1 MIGASKK
8 LYNYFN
14 QNIREEGQE
23 IEIKIT
29 KGEKSYTITDDDLVA
44 SSVKITKKSVSGASF
59 DIGECYVDS
68 ATFTI
73 NKNINN
79 YKSLTGA
86 KVTIR
91 IKVNNTDLNLSE
103 SVLLG
108 TFRILQDGIKRTNT
122 LLQVTADSYISK
134 FDKSRKRATFT
145 GDLYDLVKDS
155 CSKCKVTFG
164 MTENEFR
171 ALSQNVAK
179 TYEIKKDS
187 SLKTHRDVIMY
198 VAQLIGG
205 FATTTPSGALI
216 FKNYTSNNDVC
227 NVNDNVIVNYSIG
240 DEVYN
245 LSGLGMSV
253 KENDV
258 YLYREG
264 EDDDSPYFL
273 NLDTNPIME
282 NCTDA
287 EITSI
292 VDNIWSK
299 LIDLNLNNF
308 SFEFN
313 GNPFIEVGDIISIP
327 ERSLETYVASCEWTY
342 HGKEKISCVSVDKNK
357 RTETQREKQ
366 NENKPSNDSKDN
378 RVDDLIKNTTTKTRK
393 VRKTVTGTV
402 KGTFGDSSI
411 YSPTIVYG
419 LNDLGENN
427 AREYNYSNKTNYT
440 YSPDYITVGYIETED
455 NKSYFKK
462 LLTLEPAVGTVSLFN
477 SGIIISGTDMKNIIQ
492 SIGFDKKNVRLE
504 LDLSSEYFDIYNF
517 FYNQDS
523 KSKGKDKPPAL
534 TSGTTLPWEEDKYA
548 TYQRQN
554 TTSLNLDENYLHN
567 IINSKGSCKVNLN
580 YNKNILFS
588 GYREPSDNW
597 SGNYSI
603 KCDTLD
609 VSRIKISAYDGTAA
623 NYYYDENSRKVV
635 FEQCQYFYDSGYDC
649 VIRTENYEL
658 QKMRQD
664 ILISGYGTY
673 TEFNNTKVID
683 GEQERFLTFLSDITL
698 EGNTYIYTENPAY
711 TAMKEKEKELLE
723 IEKTGINIP
732 YKLTYETEESYTTT
746 IEGTSNKINENT
758 DKTDENADEIEKLK
772 TKVKKNTVNIDKLK
786 QQVTSSRNKIGIMS
800 NDLGIVKTNIADLD
814 KRVKKLEGSG
824 GSSSGGMTDEQK
836 KQLEQNT
843 KDISTLKTNV
853 SNNTRNIST
862 NTTNITNLTTRV
874 TNLENSGGSGGSGS
888 GITEAERQQIQT
900 NKTDIANNTKN
911 ISTNTTNITNLT
923 TRVSN
928 LENSGGS
935 GSGITEAERQQI
947 QTNKE
952 DITNLK
958 TRVTN
963 LENSGGSGGS
973 DITEAERQQI
983 QTNKQNIENL
993 TMTVNRHT
1001 TSIEDIL
1008 RRLTQL
1014 EQGGGG
1020 DTGDALKFIKLELI
1034 FKDSDNTNSYV
1045 KNDYDF
1051 TKYFINGSYYF
1062 SDDGFTYYRLKAT
1075 LNKTGT
1081 KQTFRNTYRTDGTQ
1095 YYIIGQADTTDLES
1109 RTVRFTSTGKEY
1121 LDCISKLNEQQI
1133 ISPQINVIKYNKV
1146 SATSNTR
1153 NWKNETT
1160 GNTVYTEGGA
1170 HIGDIISVPL
1180 TVKYGFKALSINNKP
1195 EELNKYWYAITTSN
1209 SNKKGVITN
1218 WTELNAEP
1226 NVATNITFTYDES
1239 LANKYVYVHITDGQF
1254 TVYADYLYIKKLT

>member
-1 MIGASKK
+1 MIGASEG

-29 KGEKSYTITDDDLVA
+29 KGAKSYTITDDDLVA
-44 SSVKITKKSVSGASF
+44 SSVRITKKSVSGASF

-91 IKVNNTDLNLSE
+91 IKVNNTDLSISE
-103 SVLLG
+103 NVLLG

-145 GDLYDLVKDS
+145 GDLYDLVMDS
-155 CSKCKVTFG
+155 CNKCKVTFG
-164 MTENEFR
+164 MTEYAFR
-171 ALSQNVAK
+171 ALSPNVAK

-198 VAQLIGG
+198 VSQLIGG

-253 KENDV
+253 KEKDV
-258 YLYREG
+258 YLYRAG

-282 NCTDA
+282 NCTDD

-313 GNPFIEVGDIISIP
+313 GNPLIEVGDIISIP

-357 RTETQREKQ
+357 RIETQREKQ
-366 NENKPSNDSKDN
+366 NENKPSNASKDD

-393 VRKTVTGTV
+393 VKKTVTGTV
-402 KGTFGDSSI
+402 KCTFGDI
-411 YSPTIVYG
+411 SPTKEYG
-419 LNDLGENN
+419 LNELGELNN
-427 AREYNYSNKTNYT
+427 REYNNSNKTNYT
-440 YSPDYITVGYIETED
+440 YSPDYITVGYIERED

-462 LLTLEPAVGTVSLFN
+462 YLTLEPAVGTVSLFN
-477 SGIIISGTDMKNIIQ
+477 SRINISGTDMKNIIQ
-492 SIGFDKKNVRLE
+492 SIGFNNTNKNVRLE
-504 LDLSSEYFDIYNF
+504 LDLSDECFDIYNF

-523 KSKGKDKPPAL
+523 RSTKAKPPAL
-534 TSGTTLPWEEDKYA
+534 TSGTTLPHTDDKSS
-548 TYQRQN
+548 TYQIQN

-567 IINSKGSCKVNLN
+567 VINSKGSCKVILN

-588 GYREPSDNW
+588 GYRLPSDNW

-609 VSRIKISAYDGTAA
+609 VSTIEVSAYGDNTK
-623 NYYYDENSRKVV
+623 NYYYDENSRKAI
-635 FEQCQYFYDSGYDC
+635 FELGEAFYDSDYNC
-649 VIRTENYEL
+649 TIETKENPYML

-673 TEFNNTKVID
+673 KDHNNNTTVID
-683 GEQERFLTFLSDITL
+683 GEQARYLTFLSDITL
-698 EGNTYIYTENPAY
+698 DGNSFVYTENPAY
-711 TAMKEKEKELLE
+711 TAMHEKEKELAE
-723 IEKTGINIP
+723 IVKTGVNIP

-746 IEGTSNKINENT
+746 IEGTSNKINDNS
-758 DKTDENADEIEKLK
+758 DKIDENADEIEKLK
-772 TKVKKNTVNIDKLK
+772 TRVKKNTASIDKLK

-814 KRVKKLEGSG
+814 KRVKNLEGSG
-824 GSSSGGMTDEQK
+824 GSSSGGMTDAQK

-843 KDISTLKTNV
+843 KEISNLKTTV
-853 SNNTRNIST
+853 SNNTKNIST
-862 NTTNITNLTTRV
+862 NTTNITRLTTRITNLENSGGSGGSSSGITEAERQQIQTNKTDIANLTTRV

-900 NKTDIANNTKN
+900 NKTN
-911 ISTNTTNITNLT
+911 IDNLT
-923 TRVSN
+923 
-928 LENSGGS
+928 L
-935 GSGITEAERQQI
+935 
-947 QTNKE
+947 
-952 DITNLK
+952 
-958 TRVTN
+958 
-963 LENSGGSGGS
+963 
-973 DITEAERQQI
+973 
-983 QTNKQNIENL
+983 
-993 TMTVNRHT
+993 TVNGHT

-1008 RRLTQL
+1008 RRLAVL
-1014 EQGGGG
+1014 EQGGSEGG
-1020 DTGDALKFIKLELI
+1020 GETGDI
-1034 FKDSDNTNSYV
+1034 FKFKSLNLNLASDNN
-1045 KNDYDF
+1045 F
-1051 TKYFINGSYYF
+1051 TFPSFNLNNYYF
-1062 SDDGFTYYRLKAT
+1062 NNTYYLSDYVSRYFKMTVELTKP
-1075 LNKTGT
+1075 NT
-1081 KQTFRNTYRTDGTQ
+1081 KQTFRQFYRTDGSQ
-1095 YYIIGQADTTDLES
+1095 YYIIGTADTESLES
-1109 RTVRFTSTGKEY
+1109 NGNIQFNSSNKYSY
-1121 LDCISKLNEQQI
+1121 LDCISKYEEQQI
-1133 ISPQINVIKYNKV
+1133 ISQPIKIYNYRHLAV
-1146 SATSNTR
+1146 TQSRNTWL
-1153 NWKNETT
+1153 NTTT
-1160 GNTVYTEGGA
+1160 GNLVKTDGGA
-1170 HIGDIISVPL
+1170 HIGDTISIPI
-1180 TVKYGFKALSINNKP
+1180 TYKYGFKAVNAENKP
-1195 EELNKYWYAITTSN
+1195 DKVNKYYYMINTTG
-1209 SNKKGVITN
+1209 NKESGNIVD
-1218 WTELNAEP
+1218 WTEINVEP
-1226 NVATNITFTYDES
+1226 NVSTNINFTYNVTGDGARFYLFVS
-1239 LANKYVYVHITDGQF
+1239 DGQF
-1254 TVYADYLYIKKLT
+1254 TFQAEDYYITKLT

>member
-1 MIGASKK
+1 MIGASEG

-29 KGEKSYTITDDDLVA
+29 KGEKVYTITDDDLVA

-103 SVLLG
+103 TVLLG

-145 GDLYDLVKDS
+145 GDLYDLVMDS
-155 CSKCKVTFG
+155 CNKCKVTFG

-205 FATTTPSGALI
+205 FATTMPAGALI

-227 NVNDNVIVNYSIG
+227 NINDNVIVNYSIG

-366 NENKPSNDSKDN
+366 NENKPSKDSKDN

-411 YSPTIVYG
+411 NSPTIVYG
-419 LNDLGENN
+419 LNDLGKNN
-427 AREYNYSNKTNYT
+427 AREYNGSNKTNYT

-462 LLTLEPAVGTVSLFN
+462 LLTLEPAIGTVSLFN

-492 SIGFDKKNVRLE
+492 SIGLDKKNVRLE

-523 KSKGKDKPPAL
+523 KSTGKAKPPAL

-548 TYQRQN
+548 TYKRQN

-567 IINSKGSCKVNLN
+567 VINSKGSCKVNLN

-609 VSRIKISAYDGTAA
+609 VSRIKISAYVGTAA

-635 FEQCQYFYDSGYDC
+635 FEQCQYFYDSDYDC
-649 VIRTENYEL
+649 TIKTENYGL

-673 TEFNNTKVID
+673 TEFNNTKVIN

-698 EGNTYIYTENPAY
+698 EGNSFVYTENPAY
-711 TAMKEKEKELLE
+711 TAIKEKEKELLE

-786 QQVTSSRNKIGIMS
+786 QQITSSRNKIGIMS

-814 KRVKKLEGSG
+814 KRVKNLEGSG
-824 GSSSGGMTDEQK
+824 GSGGEGMTDEQK

-862 NTTNITNLTTRV
+862 NTTNINNLTTRV
-874 TNLENSGGSGGSGS
+874 TNLENSGG
-888 GITEAERQQIQT
+888 
-900 NKTDIANNTKN
+900 
-911 ISTNTTNITNLT
+911 
-923 TRVSN
+923 
-928 LENSGGS
+928 SGGS

-973 DITEAERQQI
+973 GGSGSEITEAERQQI
-983 QTNKQNIENL
+983 QTNKTNIDNL
-993 TMTVNRHT
+993 TLTVNGHT
-1001 TSIEDIL
+1001 ESIEDIL

-1034 FKDSDNTNSYV
+1034 FKDRDNTKSYV

-1062 SDDGFTYYRLKAT
+1062 SNDGYTNYRLKAT
-1075 LNKTGT
+1075 LNKMGT
-1081 KQTFRNTYRTDGTQ
+1081 KQTFRNTFRTDGTQ
-1095 YYIIGQADTTDLES
+1095 YNMIGKADTTDLES
-1109 RTVRFTSTGKEY
+1109 ATVRFTSTGTEY
-1121 LDCISKLNEQQI
+1121 LDCISKLDDQQI
-1133 ISPQINVIKYNKV
+1133 ISQQIKVILYNKV
-1146 SATSNTR
+1146 SASTNTSKWSNV
-1153 NWKNETT
+1153 TT
-1160 GNTVYTEGGA
+1160 GNTIKTDGGA
-1170 HIGDIISVPL
+1170 HIGDTLRIPI
-1180 TVKYGFKALSINNKP
+1180 TVKNGFKALSINNKP

-1209 SNKKGVITN
+1209 AHKKGDITN

-1226 NVATNITFTYDES
+1226 NVETNITFTYDES
-1239 LANKYVYVHITDGQF
+1239 LANKYVYVNITDGQY
-1254 TVYADYLYIKKLT
+1254 TIYADYLYIKKLT

>member
-1 MIGASKK
+1 MIGASEK

-29 KGEKSYTITDDDLVA
+29 KGEKVYTITDDDLVA

-145 GDLYDLVKDS
+145 GDLYDLVMDS
-155 CSKCKVTFG
+155 CNKCKVTFG

-357 RTETQREKQ
+357 RTETQIEKQ

-378 RVDDLIKNTTTKTRK
+378 RVDDLIKNTTTKKRK
-393 VRKTVTGTV
+393 VKKVLHTTLNLENRSVSFGSFEDNITGRLGGVYFEKIKNIDDYDDYLVFSPSVIV
-402 KGTFGDSSI
+402 KNPNITSDSAFYKDTKGIKAEDIIKITIDISKLKRYVVSGLISQKNRVSEIYDDEGNLILSHPKYCNIPTIPNSATLLDSSDIKQQWNNIDLLKNSI
-411 YSPTIVYG
+411 YELDYNGDIGTEYPDISNLYG
-419 LNDLGENN
+419 
-427 AREYNYSNKTNYT
+427 YS
-440 YSPDYITVGYIETED
+440 TV
-455 NKSYFKK
+455 
-462 LLTLEPAVGTVSLFN
+462 
-477 SGIIISGTDMKNIIQ
+477 ISGN
-492 SIGFDKKNVRLE
+492 N
-504 LDLSSEYFDIYNF
+504 N
-517 FYNQDS
+517 
-523 KSKGKDKPPAL
+523 
-534 TSGTTLPWEEDKYA
+534 
-548 TYQRQN
+548 
-554 TTSLNLDENYLHN
+554 
-567 IINSKGSCKVNLN
+567 
-580 YNKNILFS
+580 
-588 GYREPSDNW
+588 
-597 SGNYSI
+597 
-603 KCDTLD
+603 
-609 VSRIKISAYDGTAA
+609 
-623 NYYYDENSRKVV
+623 
-635 FEQCQYFYDSGYDC
+635 
-649 VIRTENYEL
+649 IRTEVKKE
-658 QKMRQD
+658 
-664 ILISGYGTY
+664 LISLQYKTDALLVDNSSNTDKYLDINNGHTIEITSKYINDLYSYDSINDNINLNIYLPEILNIYYPNLVNKSMQALETTTRVADGIYDYDYSSTIDISKQNDAYANIYGSNF
-673 TEFNNTKVID
+673 TEDDSFNTI
-683 GEQERFLTFLSDITL
+683 I
-698 EGNTYIYTENPAY
+698 A
-711 TAMKEKEKELLE
+711 EKIKELNKIKSLPVTVE
-723 IEKTGINIP
+723 YIK
-732 YKLTYETEESYTTT
+732 EESYTTT
-746 IEGTSNKINENT
+746 IEGTSDKINENAEKA
-758 DKTDENADEIEKLK
+758 DKNEDEIEKLK
-772 TKVKKNTVNIDKLK
+772 TKVKKNTARINKLN
-786 QQVTSSRNKIGIMS
+786 QQVKSVTNKVGTMS
-800 NDLGIVKTNIADLD
+800 NSLGSAKTDIAKLD
-814 KRVKKLEGSG
+814 IRVTKLENSG
-824 GSSSGGMTDEQK
+824 GSSGGMTDEQK

-843 KDISTLKTNV
+843 KDISNIKTSV
-853 SNNTRNIST
+853 S
-862 NTTNITNLTTRV
+862 
-874 TNLENSGGSGGSGS
+874 
-888 GITEAERQQIQT
+888 
-900 NKTDIANNTKN
+900 NNTKN
-911 ISTNTTNITNLT
+911 ISTNTTNITSLT
-923 TRVSN
+923 TRITN
-928 LENSGGS
+928 LENSGGSGGS

-963 LENSGGSGGS
+963 LENSGGSGSSGGS

-993 TMTVNRHT
+993 TMTVNGHT
-1001 TSIEDIL
+1001 TRIEDIL

-1020 DTGDALKFIKLELI
+1020 DTGDAFKFIKLELI
-1034 FKDSDNTNSYV
+1034 FKDSDNTSSYV

-1062 SDDGFTYYRLKAT
+1062 SNDGFTYYRLKAT

-1081 KQTFRNTYRTDGTQ
+1081 KQTFRNTFRTDGTQ
-1095 YYIIGQADTTDLES
+1095 YYIIGQSDTTDLES
-1109 RTVRFTSTGKEY
+1109 RTVRFTGTGKEY

-1133 ISPQINVIKYNKV
+1133 ISQQIKVIQYNKV
-1146 SATSNTR
+1146 SATSNSR

-1180 TVKYGFKALSINNKP
+1180 TVKNGFKALSINNKP

-1209 SNKKGVITN
+1209 AHKKGDITN
-1218 WTELNAEP
+1218 WTELDAEP

-1239 LANKYVYVHITDGQF
+1239 LANKYVYVFITDGQYSE
-1254 TVYADYLYIKKLT
+1254 YADYLYIKKLT

>member
-1 MIGASKK
+1 MIGASEK

-29 KGEKSYTITDDDLVA
+29 KGEKVYTITDDDLVA

-145 GDLYDLVKDS
+145 GDLYDLVMDS
-155 CSKCKVTFG
+155 CNKCKVTFG

-205 FATTTPSGALI
+205 FATTMPAGALI

-253 KENDV
+253 KEKDV
-258 YLYREG
+258 YLYRDG

-411 YSPTIVYG
+411 NSPTIVYE

-427 AREYNYSNKTNYT
+427 AREYNASNKTNYT
-440 YSPDYITVGYIETED
+440 YSQDYITVGYIETED

-523 KSKGKDKPPAL
+523 KRTGKAKPPAL
-534 TSGTTLPWEEDKYA
+534 TSVTTLPWEEDKYA
-548 TYQRQN
+548 TYKRQN

-609 VSRIKISAYDGTAA
+609 VSRIKISAYAGTAA
-623 NYYYDENSRKVV
+623 NYYYDENSRKIV
-635 FEQCQYFYDSGYDC
+635 FEQCQYFYDSDYDC
-649 VIRTENYEL
+649 TIKTENYGL
-658 QKMRQD
+658 QKMKQD

-673 TEFNNTKVID
+673 TEFNNTKVIN

-698 EGNTYIYTENPAY
+698 DGNTYVYTENPAY
-711 TAMKEKEKELLE
+711 TAMKEKEKELIE

-772 TKVKKNTVNIDKLK
+772 TNVKKNTVNIDKLK

-824 GSSSGGMTDEQK
+824 GSSGEGMTDAQK

-843 KDISTLKTNV
+843 KDISNLKTSV

-874 TNLENSGGSGGSGS
+874 TNLENSGGSGGSSS
-888 GITEAERQQIQT
+888 GITEVERQQIQT
-900 NKTDIANNTKN
+900 NKTDIA
-911 ISTNTTNITNLT
+911 
-923 TRVSN
+923 
-928 LENSGGS
+928 
-935 GSGITEAERQQI
+935 
-947 QTNKE
+947 
-952 DITNLK
+952 NLK

-973 DITEAERQQI
+973 GGSSGSGITEAERQQI
-983 QTNKQNIENL
+983 QTNKTNIENL
-993 TMTVNRHT
+993 TLTVNGHT
-1001 TSIEDIL
+1001 ESIEDIL

-1020 DTGDALKFIKLELI
+1020 DTGEAFKFIKLELI

-1062 SDDGFTYYRLKAT
+1062 SNDGFTYYRLKAT

-1081 KQTFRNTYRTDGTQ
+1081 KQTFRSTYRTDGTQ
-1095 YYIIGQADTTDLES
+1095 YYMIGKADTTDLES
-1109 RTVRFTSTGKEY
+1109 ATVRFTGTGTEY
-1121 LDCISKLNEQQI
+1121 LDCISKLDDQQI
-1133 ISPQINVIKYNKV
+1133 ISQQINVIHYNKM
-1146 SATSNTR
+1146 SASTNTSKWSNV
-1153 NWKNETT
+1153 TT
-1160 GNTVYTEGGA
+1160 GNTINTDGGA
-1170 HIGDIISVPL
+1170 HIGDTLRIPI
-1180 TVKYGFKALSINNKP
+1180 TVKNGFKALSINNKP
-1195 EELNKYWYAITTSN
+1195 EEINKYWYAVTTISLP
-1209 SNKKGVITN
+1209 KKGYITN

-1226 NVATNITFTYDES
+1226 NVETNITFTYDES
-1239 LANKYVYVHITDGQF
+1239 LANKKVYVHITDGQF
-1254 TVYADYLYIKKLT
+1254 TTYAGYLYIKKLT

>member
-1 MIGASKK
+1 MIGASEK

-29 KGEKSYTITDDDLVA
+29 KGEKVYTITDDDLVA

-103 SVLLG
+103 NVLLG

-145 GDLYDLVKDS
+145 GDLYDLVIDS
-155 CSKCKVTFG
+155 CNKCKVTFG

-171 ALSQNVAK
+171 ALSSNVAK

-205 FATTTPSGALI
+205 FATTTTSGALI

-292 VDNIWSK
+292 VDNIWSR

-313 GNPFIEVGDIISIP
+313 GNPLIEVGDIISIP

-357 RTETQREKQ
+357 RIETQREKQ
-366 NENKPSNDSKDN
+366 NENKKSNDSKDN

-393 VRKTVTGTV
+393 VKKVLHTTLNLENSSVYFGSFEDNITCHLGGVYFEKIENIDDYDDYLVFSPSVIGRKATIDTIDSAFYKDT
-402 KGTFGDSSI
+402 KGIKSEDIIKITIDISKLKRYVVSGLISQKNRVAEIYDDEGNLILSHPKYCNIPTIPNSATAVNSQGIKQQWNNIDLLKNSI
-411 YSPTIVYG
+411 YELDYNGDIGTEYPDISNLYG
-419 LNDLGENN
+419 YSTVISGNNN
-427 AREYNYSNKTNYT
+427 ARTEVKRELISLQYKTDALLVDNSSNTDKYLDITNGNNIEITSKYINDLYSYDSINDNIALNIYLPAILNIYYPNLVNKSMQALETT
-440 YSPDYITVGYIETED
+440 TYIEDGIYDYSSTSSTIDISKQNNAYAYIYGSNFTED
-455 NKSYFKK
+455 D
-462 LLTLEPAVGTVSLFN
+462 TFN
-477 SGIIISGTDMKNIIQ
+477 NIIS
-492 SIGFDKKNVRLE
+492 E
-504 LDLSSEYFDIYNF
+504 
-517 FYNQDS
+517 
-523 KSKGKDKPPAL
+523 
-534 TSGTTLPWEEDKYA
+534 
-548 TYQRQN
+548 
-554 TTSLNLDENYLHN
+554 
-567 IINSKGSCKVNLN
+567 
-580 YNKNILFS
+580 
-588 GYREPSDNW
+588 
-597 SGNYSI
+597 
-603 KCDTLD
+603 
-609 VSRIKISAYDGTAA
+609 KI
-623 NYYYDENSRKVV
+623 
-635 FEQCQYFYDSGYDC
+635 
-649 VIRTENYEL
+649 
-658 QKMRQD
+658 
-664 ILISGYGTY
+664 
-673 TEFNNTKVID
+673 
-683 GEQERFLTFLSDITL
+683 
-698 EGNTYIYTENPAY
+698 
-711 TAMKEKEKELLE
+711 KELNKIKSLPVTVE
-723 IEKTGINIP
+723 YIK
-732 YKLTYETEESYTTT
+732 EERYTTT
-746 IEGTSNKINENT
+746 IDGTSDKINENAEKT
-758 DKTDENADEIEKLK
+758 DKNEDEIEQLK
-772 TKVKKNTVNIDKLK
+772 TKVNKNTANINKLK
-786 QQVTSSRNKIGIMS
+786 QQVKSVTNKVGTMS
-800 NDLGIVKTNIADLD
+800 NSLGYAKTDIAKIDI
-814 KRVKKLEGSG
+814 RVTKLENSD
-824 GSSSGGMTDEQK
+824 GSSGGGMTDAQK

-900 NKTDIANNTKN
+900 NK
-911 ISTNTTNITNLT
+911 
-923 TRVSN
+923 
-928 LENSGGS
+928 
-935 GSGITEAERQQI
+935 
-947 QTNKE
+947 E

-973 DITEAERQQI
+973 GGSSGSEITETERQQI
-983 QTNKQNIENL
+983 QTNKTNIENL
-993 TMTVNRHT
+993 TLTVNGHT
-1001 TSIEDIL
+1001 ESIEDIL

-1020 DTGDALKFIKLELI
+1020 DTGDAFKFIKLELI

-1062 SDDGFTYYRLKAT
+1062 SSDGYTYYRLKAT

-1081 KQTFRNTYRTDGTQ
+1081 KQTFRNFYRTDGTQ
-1095 YYIIGQADTTDLES
+1095 YYMIGKSDTTDLES
-1109 RTVRFTSTGKEY
+1109 ATVRFTSTGTEY
-1121 LDCISKLNEQQI
+1121 LDCISKLDDQQI
-1133 ISPQINVIKYNKV
+1133 ISPQINVIRYNKV
-1146 SATSNTR
+1146 SATSNNR

-1160 GNTVYTEGGA
+1160 GNTVYTDGGA

-1180 TVKYGFKALSINNKP
+1180 TVKDGFKALSINNKP
-1195 EELNKYWYAITTSN
+1195 EELNKYWYAITTIS
-1209 SNKKGVITN
+1209 SPKKGYITN
-1218 WTELNAEP
+1218 WTELDAEP
-1226 NVATNITFTYDES
+1226 NVETNITFTYDES
-1239 LANKYVYVHITDGQF
+1239 LANKKVYVHITDGQY
-1254 TVYADYLYIKKLT
+1254 TTYANYLYIKKLT

>member
-1 MIGASKK
+1 MIGASEG

-29 KGEKSYTITDDDLVA
+29 KGAKSYTITDDDLVV
-44 SSVKITKKSVSGASF
+44 SSVKIIKKSVSGASF

-91 IKVNNTDLNLSE
+91 IKVNNTDLNLSDN
-103 SVLLG
+103 VLLG

-145 GDLYDLVKDS
+145 GDLYDLVNDS
-155 CSKCKVTFG
+155 CNKCKVTFG
-164 MTENEFR
+164 MTEYEFR
-171 ALSQNVAK
+171 ALSPNVAK

-198 VAQLIGG
+198 VSQLIGG

-253 KENDV
+253 KEKDV

-282 NCTDA
+282 NCTDD

-313 GNPFIEVGDIISIP
+313 GNPLIEVGDIISIP

-357 RTETQREKQ
+357 RIETQREKQ
-366 NENKPSNDSKDN
+366 NENKPSNTSKDD
-378 RVDDLIKNTTTKTRK
+378 RVDELIKNTTTKTRK
-393 VRKTVTGTV
+393 VKKTVTGTV
-402 KGTFGDSSI
+402 KCTFGDI
-411 YSPTIVYG
+411 SPTKEYG
-419 LNDLGENN
+419 LNELGELNN
-427 AREYNYSNKTNYT
+427 REYNNSNKTNYT
-440 YSPDYITVGYIETED
+440 YSPDYITVGYIERED

-462 LLTLEPAVGTVSLFN
+462 FLTLEPGLGTVSLFN
-477 SGIIISGTDMKNIIQ
+477 SRINISGTDMKNIIQ
-492 SIGFDKKNVRLE
+492 SIGFNNTNKNVRLE
-504 LDLSSEYFDIYNF
+504 LDLSDECFDIYNF

-523 KSKGKDKPPAL
+523 RSTKAKPPAL
-534 TSGTTLPWEEDKYA
+534 TSGTTLPHIDDKSA
-548 TYQRQN
+548 TYQIQN

-567 IINSKGSCKVNLN
+567 VINSKGSCKVNLN

-588 GYREPSDNW
+588 GYRLPSDNW

-609 VSRIKISAYDGTAA
+609 VSTIEVSAYGDDTK
-623 NYYYDENSRKVV
+623 NYYYDENSRKAI
-635 FEQCQYFYDSGYDC
+635 FELGEAYYDSRYNC
-649 VIRTENYEL
+649 TIETKENPYML

-673 TEFNNTKVID
+673 KDNRNNTTVID
-683 GEQERFLTFLSDITL
+683 GEQERYLTFLSDITL
-698 EGNTYIYTENPAY
+698 DGNSFVYTENPAY
-711 TAMKEKEKELLE
+711 TAMKEKEKELAE
-723 IEKTGINIP
+723 IVKTGINIP

-746 IEGTSNKINENT
+746 IEGTSNKINDNS
-758 DKTDENADEIEKLK
+758 DKIDENADEIEKLK
-772 TKVKKNTVNIDKLK
+772 TRVKKNTASIDKLK

-800 NDLGIVKTNIADLD
+800 NDLGIVKTNIASLD
-814 KRVKKLEGSG
+814 KRVKNLESSG
-824 GSSSGGMTDEQK
+824 GSSGGGMTDAQK

-843 KDISTLKTNV
+843 KEISTLKTNV
-853 SNNTRNIST
+853 ANNTKNIST
-862 NTTNITNLTTRV
+862 NTTNITRLTTRV
-874 TNLENSGGSGGSGS
+874 TNLENSGGSGGSSS

-900 NKTDIANNTKN
+900 NKTDIAN
-911 ISTNTTNITNLT
+911 LT
-923 TRVSN
+923 
-928 LENSGGS
+928 
-935 GSGITEAERQQI
+935 
-947 QTNKE
+947 
-952 DITNLK
+952 

-973 DITEAERQQI
+973 GGSGSGITEAEKQQI
-983 QTNKQNIENL
+983 QTNKQNIESL
-993 TMTVNRHT
+993 TLTVNGHT

-1008 RRLTQL
+1008 RRLAVL
-1014 EQGGGG
+1014 EQGGSEGG
-1020 DTGDALKFIKLELI
+1020 GETGDI
-1034 FKDSDNTNSYV
+1034 FKFKSLNLNLASDN
-1045 KNDYDF
+1045 DF
-1051 TKYFINGSYYF
+1051 TFPSFNLNNYYF
-1062 SDDGFTYYRLKAT
+1062 NNTYYLSNYVSRYFKMTVELTKP
-1075 LNKTGT
+1075 NT
-1081 KQTFRNTYRTDGTQ
+1081 KQTFREFYKTDGSQ
-1095 YYIIGQADTTDLES
+1095 YYIIGTADTESLES
-1109 RTVRFTSTGKEY
+1109 SGNIQFTSTNKYSY
-1121 LDCISKLNEQQI
+1121 LDCISKYGEQQI
-1133 ISPQINVIKYNKV
+1133 ISQPIKIYNYEHLRV
-1146 SATSNTR
+1146 TESRNTWL
-1153 NWKNETT
+1153 NTTT
-1160 GNTVYTEGGA
+1160 GNLVKTDNGA
-1170 HIGDIISVPL
+1170 HIGDTISIPV
-1180 TVKYGFKALSINNKP
+1180 TYKYGFKAVKAENKP
-1195 EELNKYWYAITTSN
+1195 DSLNKYYYMINTTG
-1209 SNKKGVITN
+1209 NKESGNIVD
-1218 WTELNAEP
+1218 WTEINAEP
-1226 NVATNITFTYDES
+1226 NVETKINFIYNVTGNGERFYLFVS
-1239 LANKYVYVHITDGQF
+1239 DGQYTF
-1254 TVYADYLYIKKLT
+1254 KQDDYYIKKLA

>member
-14 QNIREEGQE
+14 KNIREEGQE

-29 KGEKSYTITDDDLVA
+29 KGEKVYTITDDDLVA

-91 IKVNNTDLNLSE
+91 IKVNNTDLNISE
-103 SVLLG
+103 TVLLG

-145 GDLYDLVKDS
+145 GDLYDLVMDS
-155 CSKCKVTFG
+155 CNKCKVTFG

-187 SLKTHRDVIMY
+187 SLKTHRDIIMY

-205 FATTTPSGALI
+205 FATTTTSGALI

-313 GNPFIEVGDIISIP
+313 GNPLIEVGDIISIP

-357 RTETQREKQ
+357 RIETQREKQ
-366 NENKPSNDSKDN
+366 NENKTNNDSKDN

-393 VRKTVTGTV
+393 VKKVLHTTLNLENSSVSFGSFEDNITGKLGGVYFEKIENIDDYDDYLVFSPSVIGRKATIDTIDSAFYKDTKGIKAEDIIKITIDISKLKRYVVSGLISQKNNRVIEIYDDEGNLILQHPKYFNIPTIPNSATTVNSQGI
-402 KGTFGDSSI
+402 KQQWNNIDLLKNSI
-411 YSPTIVYG
+411 YELDYNGDIGTEYPDISNLYG
-419 LNDLGENN
+419 YSTVISGNNN
-427 AREYNYSNKTNYT
+427 ARTEVKRELISLQYKTDALLVDNSSNTDKYLDITNGNTIEITSKYINDLYSYDSINDNIDLNIYLPAILNIYYPELVNKSMQALETTTHIEDGIYD
-440 YSPDYITVGYIETED
+440 YSSTSSTIDISKQNDAYAYIYGSNFTED
-455 NKSYFKK
+455 AS
-462 LLTLEPAVGTVSLFN
+462 FN
-477 SGIIISGTDMKNIIQ
+477 TII
-492 SIGFDKKNVRLE
+492 VE
-504 LDLSSEYFDIYNF
+504 
-517 FYNQDS
+517 
-523 KSKGKDKPPAL
+523 
-534 TSGTTLPWEEDKYA
+534 
-548 TYQRQN
+548 
-554 TTSLNLDENYLHN
+554 
-567 IINSKGSCKVNLN
+567 KV
-580 YNKNILFS
+580 
-588 GYREPSDNW
+588 
-597 SGNYSI
+597 
-603 KCDTLD
+603 
-609 VSRIKISAYDGTAA
+609 
-623 NYYYDENSRKVV
+623 
-635 FEQCQYFYDSGYDC
+635 
-649 VIRTENYEL
+649 
-658 QKMRQD
+658 
-664 ILISGYGTY
+664 
-673 TEFNNTKVID
+673 
-683 GEQERFLTFLSDITL
+683 
-698 EGNTYIYTENPAY
+698 
-711 TAMKEKEKELLE
+711 KELNKIKSLPVTVE
-723 IEKTGINIP
+723 YIK
-732 YKLTYETEESYTTT
+732 EERYTTT
-746 IEGTSNKINENT
+746 IDGTSDKINENAEKT
-758 DKTDENADEIEKLK
+758 DKNEDEIEQLK
-772 TKVKKNTVNIDKLK
+772 TKVKKNTASINKLN
-786 QQVTSSRNKIGIMS
+786 QQVKSVTNKVGTMS
-800 NDLGIVKTNIADLD
+800 NSLGSAKTDIAKLD
-814 KRVKKLEGSG
+814 IRVTKLENSG
-824 GSSSGGMTDEQK
+824 GSSGGMTDAQK

-874 TNLENSGGSGGSGS
+874 TNLENSGGSG
-888 GITEAERQQIQT
+888 ITEEERQQIQT
-900 NKTDIANNTKN
+900 NKTAIANNTKN

-923 TRVSN
+923 TRVLN

-935 GSGITEAERQQI
+935 GSGITETERQQI
-947 QTNKE
+947 QTNKT
-952 DITNLK
+952 DIANLT

-963 LENSGGSGGS
+963 LESSGGSGSG
-973 DITEAERQQI
+973 ITETERQQI
-983 QTNKQNIENL
+983 QTNKTNIENL
-993 TMTVNRHT
+993 NILVSGHT

-1020 DTGDALKFIKLELI
+1020 DTGDAFKFIKLELI
-1034 FKDSDNTNSYV
+1034 FKDSDNNNSYV

-1062 SDDGFTYYRLKAT
+1062 SNDGFTYYRLKAT

-1081 KQTFRNTYRTDGTQ
+1081 KQTFRKFYRTDGTQ
-1095 YYIIGQADTTDLES
+1095 YYMIGTADTTDLES
-1109 RTVRFTSTGKEY
+1109 ATVRFTSTGTEY
-1121 LDCISKLNEQQI
+1121 LDCISKLDDQQI
-1133 ISPQINVIKYNKV
+1133 ISPQINVIQYNKV
-1146 SATSNTR
+1146 SATSNTS
-1153 NWKNETT
+1153 NWYNVTT
-1160 GNTVYTEGGA
+1160 GNTIKTDGGA
-1170 HIGDIISVPL
+1170 HIGDTLRIPI
-1180 TVKYGFKALSINNKP
+1180 TVKNGFKALSINNKP
-1195 EELNKYWYAITTSN
+1195 EELNKYWYAITTIS
-1209 SNKKGVITN
+1209 SPKKGYITN
-1218 WTELNAEP
+1218 WTELDAEP
-1226 NVATNITFTYDES
+1226 NVETNITFTYDES
-1239 LANKYVYVHITDGQF
+1239 LANKKVYVHITDGQY
-1254 TVYADYLYIKKLT
+1254 TTYANYLYIKKLT

>member
-1 MIGASKK
+1 MIGASEK

-29 KGEKSYTITDDDLVA
+29 KGEKVYTITDDDLVA

-68 ATFTI
+68 VTFTI

-145 GDLYDLVKDS
+145 GDLYDLVMDS
-155 CSKCKVTFG
+155 CNKCKVTFG

-205 FATTTPSGALI
+205 FATTTTSGALI

-258 YLYREG
+258 YLYRDG

-393 VRKTVTGTV
+393 VKKVLHTTLNLENSSVNFGSFEDNITGKLGGIYFEKIENIDDYNDYLVFSPSVIVRKATIDTIDSAFYKDT
-402 KGTFGDSSI
+402 KGIKAEDIIKITIDISKLKRYVVSGLISQKNRVAEIYDDEGNLILSHPKYCNIPTIPNSATLLDSRGINQQWNNIDLLKNSI
-411 YSPTIVYG
+411 YELDYNGDIGTEYPDISNLYG
-419 LNDLGENN
+419 YSTVISGNNN
-427 AREYNYSNKTNYT
+427 ARTEVKKELISLQYKTDALLVDNSSNTDKYLDITNGNTIEITRKYINDLYSYDSINDNIDLNIYLPAILNIYYPNLVNKSMQALETT
-440 YSPDYITVGYIETED
+440 TYIEDGIYDYSSTSSTIDISKQNDAYANIYGSNFTED
-455 NKSYFKK
+455 TS
-462 LLTLEPAVGTVSLFN
+462 FN
-477 SGIIISGTDMKNIIQ
+477 TIIA
-492 SIGFDKKNVRLE
+492 E
-504 LDLSSEYFDIYNF
+504 
-517 FYNQDS
+517 
-523 KSKGKDKPPAL
+523 
-534 TSGTTLPWEEDKYA
+534 
-548 TYQRQN
+548 
-554 TTSLNLDENYLHN
+554 
-567 IINSKGSCKVNLN
+567 KV
-580 YNKNILFS
+580 
-588 GYREPSDNW
+588 
-597 SGNYSI
+597 
-603 KCDTLD
+603 
-609 VSRIKISAYDGTAA
+609 
-623 NYYYDENSRKVV
+623 
-635 FEQCQYFYDSGYDC
+635 
-649 VIRTENYEL
+649 
-658 QKMRQD
+658 
-664 ILISGYGTY
+664 
-673 TEFNNTKVID
+673 
-683 GEQERFLTFLSDITL
+683 
-698 EGNTYIYTENPAY
+698 
-711 TAMKEKEKELLE
+711 KELNKIKSLPVTVE
-723 IEKTGINIP
+723 YIK
-732 YKLTYETEESYTTT
+732 EERYTTT
-746 IEGTSNKINENT
+746 IEGTSDKINENAEKA
-758 DKTDENADEIEKLK
+758 DKNEDEIEQLK
-772 TKVKKNTVNIDKLK
+772 TKVKKNTASINKLNQK
-786 QQVTSSRNKIGIMS
+786 VKSVTNKVGTMS
-800 NDLGIVKTNIADLD
+800 NSLGSAKTDIAKLD
-814 KRVKKLEGSG
+814 IRVTKLENSG

-843 KDISTLKTNV
+843 KDISTLKTSV
-853 SNNTRNIST
+853 SNNTRSIST
-862 NTTNITNLTTRV
+862 NTTNITSLTTRV
-874 TNLENSGGSGGSGS
+874 TNLENSGGSE
-888 GITEAERQQIQT
+888 ITEAERQQIQT

-947 QTNKE
+947 QTNKT
-952 DITNLK
+952 DIASLT

-973 DITEAERQQI
+973 GITEADRQQI
-983 QTNKQNIENL
+983 QTNKTNIENL
-993 TMTVNRHT
+993 TLTVNGHT

-1008 RRLTQL
+1008 RRLAVL
-1014 EQGGGG
+1014 EQGGSEGG
-1020 DTGDALKFIKLELI
+1020 GETGEI
-1034 FKDSDNTNSYV
+1034 FKFKSLNLNLASDNN
-1045 KNDYDF
+1045 F
-1051 TKYFINGSYYF
+1051 TFPSFNLNNYYF
-1062 SDDGFTYYRLKAT
+1062 NNTYYLSNYVSRYFKMTVELTKP
-1075 LNKTGT
+1075 NT
-1081 KQTFRNTYRTDGTQ
+1081 KQTFREFYKTDGSQ
-1095 YYIIGQADTTDLES
+1095 YYIIGTADTESLES
-1109 RTVRFTSTGKEY
+1109 SGNITFNSNNQYSY
-1121 LDCISKLNEQQI
+1121 LDCISKYGEQQI
-1133 ISPQINVIKYNKV
+1133 ISQPIKIYNYEHLRVTESRSKWL
-1146 SATSNTR
+1146 NT
-1153 NWKNETT
+1153 TT
-1160 GNTVYTEGGA
+1160 GNLVKTDNGA
-1170 HIGDIISVPL
+1170 HIGDTISIPV
-1180 TVKYGFKALSINNKP
+1180 TYKYGFKAVKAENKP
-1195 EELNKYWYAITTSN
+1195 ESINKYYYMINTTG
-1209 SNKKGVITN
+1209 NKESGNIVD
-1218 WTELNAEP
+1218 WTEINAEP
-1226 NVATNITFTYDES
+1226 DVETKINFIYNVTGNGARFYLFVS
-1239 LANKYVYVHITDGQF
+1239 DGQF
-1254 TVYADYLYIKKLT
+1254 TFRQDDYYITKLA

>member
-1 MIGASKK
+1 MIGASEK

-29 KGEKSYTITDDDLVA
+29 KGEKVYTITDDDLVV

-103 SVLLG
+103 NVLLG

-145 GDLYDLVKDS
+145 GDLYDLVIDS
-155 CSKCKVTFG
+155 CNKCKVTFG

-171 ALSQNVAK
+171 ALSSNVAK

-205 FATTTPSGALI
+205 FATTTTSGALI

-313 GNPFIEVGDIISIP
+313 GNPLIEVGDIISIP

-357 RTETQREKQ
+357 RIETQREKQ
-366 NENKPSNDSKDN
+366 NENKPSKDSKDN

-393 VRKTVTGTV
+393 V
-402 KGTFGDSSI
+402 
-411 YSPTIVYG
+411 
-419 LNDLGENN
+419 
-427 AREYNYSNKTNYT
+427 
-440 YSPDYITVGYIETED
+440 
-455 NKSYFKK
+455 KK
-462 LLTLEPAVGTVSLFN
+462 VLH
-477 SGIIISGTDMKNIIQ
+477 
-492 SIGFDKKNVRLE
+492 
-504 LDLSSEYFDIYNF
+504 
-517 FYNQDS
+517 
-523 KSKGKDKPPAL
+523 
-534 TSGTTLPWEEDKYA
+534 TT
-548 TYQRQN
+548 
-554 TTSLNLDENYLHN
+554 LNLDNSSAYFSNFEDKATNITLGVDLQRIESIDVNNDSLVFSTFVIGRNAATDTIDSAFYKDTKGIKAEDIIKITIDLSELKRYVVSGLISRSRDFAEINDDKGN
-567 IINSKGSCKVNLN
+567 IIVKHPKYFNIPTIPNSATTLNSQDIKQQWNNIDLLKNSIYELGYNGDIGTEYPYISNLYGYSTVIRGDN
-580 YNKNILFS
+580 YRRTEIKDEIISLQ
-588 GYREPSDNW
+588 YKTEPLLAD
-597 SGNYSI
+597 YSNTD
-603 KCDTLD
+603 KYLD
-609 VSRIKISAYDGTAA
+609 ITNEHTIEITRKYINDL
-623 NYYYDENSRKVV
+623 YYYDSITDNIRLNFDMHEILNLYYPSLVTKSMQALETTTVFINDVYNNSH
-635 FEQCQYFYDSGYDC
+635 
-649 VIRTENYEL
+649 
-658 QKMRQD
+658 
-664 ILISGYGTY
+664 ISGDLSQQNNAYVNIYGSNF
-673 TEFNNTKVID
+673 TEDASFNNIIAEKV
-683 GEQERFLTFLSDITL
+683 
-698 EGNTYIYTENPAY
+698 
-711 TAMKEKEKELLE
+711 KELNKIKSLPVTVE
-723 IEKTGINIP
+723 YIK
-732 YKLTYETEESYTTT
+732 EERYTTT
-746 IEGTSNKINENT
+746 IEGTSDKINENEEKT
-758 DKTDENADEIEKLK
+758 DKNEDEIEQLK
-772 TKVKKNTVNIDKLK
+772 TKVNKNTANINKLK
-786 QQVTSSRNKIGIMS
+786 QQVKSVTNKVGTMS
-800 NDLGIVKTNIADLD
+800 NSLGSAKTDIAKLD
-814 KRVKKLEGSG
+814 IRVTNLENSG
-824 GSSSGGMTDEQK
+824 NSSSGDMTDAQK

-843 KDISTLKTNV
+843 KDISNLKTSVSNNTRNISTNTTNITNLTTSV

-900 NKTDIANNTKN
+900 NKTDIAN
-911 ISTNTTNITNLT
+911 LT
-923 TRVSN
+923 TRVTN
-928 LENSGGS
+928 LENSGGSGGSSGS

-947 QTNKE
+947 QTNKTNI
-952 DITNLK
+952 DNITL
-958 TRVTN
+958 
-963 LENSGGSGGS
+963 
-973 DITEAERQQI
+973 
-983 QTNKQNIENL
+983 
-993 TMTVNRHT
+993 TVNKHT

-1008 RRLTQL
+1008 RRLALL

-1020 DTGDALKFIKLELI
+1020 DTGETFKFIKLELI
-1034 FKDSDNTNSYV
+1034 FKDSDNTKSYV

-1051 TKYFINGSYYF
+1051 TKYFINGFYYF
-1062 SDDGFTYYRLKAT
+1062 SNDGFTYYRLKAT

-1081 KQTFRNTYRTDGTQ
+1081 KQTFRNTFRTDGTQ
-1095 YYIIGQADTTDLES
+1095 YYMIGKADTTDLES
-1109 RTVRFTSTGKEY
+1109 ATVRFTSTGTEY
-1121 LDCISKLNEQQI
+1121 LDCISKLDDQQI
-1133 ISPQINVIKYNKV
+1133 ISQQIKVILYNKV
-1146 SATSNTR
+1146 SASTNTSKWSNV
-1153 NWKNETT
+1153 TT
-1160 GNTVYTEGGA
+1160 GNTIKTDGGA
-1170 HIGDIISVPL
+1170 HIGDTLRIPI
-1180 TVKYGFKALSINNKP
+1180 TVKNGFKALSINNKP

-1209 SNKKGVITN
+1209 AHKKGDITN

-1226 NVATNITFTYDES
+1226 NVETNITFTYDES
-1239 LANKYVYVHITDGQF
+1239 LANKRVYVHITDGQF
-1254 TVYADYLYIKKLT
+1254 TISADYLYIEKLT

>member
-1 MIGASKK
+1 MIGASEG

-29 KGEKSYTITDDDLVA
+29 KGAKSYTITDDDLVA

-91 IKVNNTDLNLSE
+91 IKVNNTDLNLSDN
-103 SVLLG
+103 VLLG

-145 GDLYDLVKDS
+145 GDLYDLVMDS
-155 CSKCKVTFG
+155 CNKCKVTFG
-164 MTENEFR
+164 MTEYAFR
-171 ALSQNVAK
+171 ALSPNVAK

-253 KENDV
+253 NEKDV
-258 YLYREG
+258 YLYRAG

-282 NCTDA
+282 NCTDD

-313 GNPFIEVGDIISIP
+313 GNPLIEVGDIISIP
-327 ERSLETYVASCEWTY
+327 ERSLETYVASCEWIY

-366 NENKPSNDSKDN
+366 NENKPSKDSKDN

-393 VRKTVTGTV
+393 VKKTVTGTV
-402 KGTFGDSSI
+402 KCTFGDI
-411 YSPTIVYG
+411 SPTKEYG
-419 LNDLGENN
+419 LNELGELNT
-427 AREYNYSNKTNYT
+427 REYNNSNKTNYT
-440 YSPDYITVGYIETED
+440 YSPDYITVGYIERED

-462 LLTLEPAVGTVSLFN
+462 FLTLEPAVGTVSLFN
-477 SGIIISGTDMKNIIQ
+477 SRINISGTDMKNIIQ
-492 SIGFDKKNVRLE
+492 SIGFNDNNKNVRLE
-504 LDLSSEYFDIYNF
+504 LDLSAEYFDIYNF

-523 KSKGKDKPPAL
+523 RNTKAKPPAL
-534 TSGTTLPWEEDKYA
+534 TSGTTLPHTDDKSA
-548 TYQRQN
+548 TNQIQN
-554 TTSLNLDENYLHN
+554 TTSLSLDENYLHN

-588 GYREPSDNW
+588 GYRQPSDNW

-609 VSRIKISAYDGTAA
+609 ISTIKILAYGNDTK
-623 NYYYDENSRKVV
+623 NYYYDANSRKAV
-635 FEQCQYFYDSGYDC
+635 FELGQAYYDSKYNC
-649 VIRTENYEL
+649 TIETEENPYML

-673 TEFNNTKVID
+673 KDNHNNTTVID
-683 GEQERFLTFLSDITL
+683 GEQARYLTFLSDITL
-698 EGNTYIYTENPAY
+698 EGSSFVYTENPAY
-711 TAMKEKEKELLE
+711 TAMKEKEKELIE
-723 IEKTGINIP
+723 IEKTGIDIP

-772 TKVKKNTVNIDKLK
+772 KRVKKNTENIDKLN

-800 NDLGIVKTNIADLD
+800 NDLGIVKTNVADLD
-814 KRVKKLEGSG
+814 KRVKNLEGSG
-824 GSSSGGMTDEQK
+824 GSSSGGMTDAQK

-843 KDISTLKTNV
+843 KDIGTLKTNV
-853 SNNTRNIST
+853 ANNTKNIST
-862 NTTNITNLTTRV
+862 NTTNITRLTTRV

-900 NKTDIANNTKN
+900 NKTDIAN
-911 ISTNTTNITNLT
+911 LT
-923 TRVSN
+923 
-928 LENSGGS
+928 L
-935 GSGITEAERQQI
+935 
-947 QTNKE
+947 
-952 DITNLK
+952 
-958 TRVTN
+958 
-963 LENSGGSGGS
+963 
-973 DITEAERQQI
+973 
-983 QTNKQNIENL
+983 
-993 TMTVNRHT
+993 TVNGHT

-1008 RRLTQL
+1008 RRLAVL

-1020 DTGDALKFIKLELI
+1020 ETGEAFKFKSLNLNLA
-1034 FKDSDNTNSYV
+1034 SDN
-1045 KNDYDF
+1045 DF
-1051 TKYFINGSYYF
+1051 TFPSFNLNNYYF
-1062 SDDGFTYYRLKAT
+1062 NNTYYLSNYVSRYFKMTVELTKP
-1075 LNKTGT
+1075 NT
-1081 KQTFRNTYRTDGTQ
+1081 KQTFRDFYRTDGSQ
-1095 YYIIGQADTTDLES
+1095 YYIIGTADTESLES
-1109 RTVRFTSTGKEY
+1109 RGDIHFTLSNQYSY
-1121 LDCISKLNEQQI
+1121 LDCISKYGEQQI
-1133 ISPQINVIKYNKV
+1133 ISQPIKIYNYEHLRVNESRSKWF
-1146 SATSNTR
+1146 NT
-1153 NWKNETT
+1153 TT
-1160 GNTVYTEGGA
+1160 GNLVKTDDGA
-1170 HIGDIISVPL
+1170 HIGDTISIPI
-1180 TVKYGFKALSINNKP
+1180 TYKYGFKAVKAENKP
-1195 EELNKYWYAITTSN
+1195 DSLNKYYYMINTTGEKESGN
-1209 SNKKGVITN
+1209 IVD
-1218 WTELNAEP
+1218 WTEINAEP
-1226 NVATNITFTYDES
+1226 NVETNINFTYNVTGDGARFYLFAS
-1239 LANKYVYVHITDGQF
+1239 DGQF
-1254 TVYADYLYIKKLT
+1254 TFRQDDYYITKLT

>member
-1 MIGASKK
+1 MIGASEG

-29 KGEKSYTITDDDLVA
+29 KGAKSYTITDDDLVA

-91 IKVNNTDLNLSE
+91 IKVNNTDLNLSDN
-103 SVLLG
+103 VLLG

-145 GDLYDLVKDS
+145 GDLYDLVMDS
-155 CSKCKVTFG
+155 CNKCKVTFG
-164 MTENEFR
+164 MTEYAFR
-171 ALSQNVAK
+171 ALSPNVAK

-253 KENDV
+253 NEKDV
-258 YLYREG
+258 YLYRAG

-282 NCTDA
+282 NCTDD

-313 GNPFIEVGDIISIP
+313 GNPLIEVGDIISIP
-327 ERSLETYVASCEWTY
+327 ERSLETYVASCEWIY

-357 RTETQREKQ
+357 RIETQREKQ
-366 NENKPSNDSKDN
+366 NENKPSKDSKDN

-393 VRKTVTGTV
+393 VKKTVTGTV
-402 KGTFGDSSI
+402 KCTFGDI
-411 YSPTIVYG
+411 SPTKEYG
-419 LNDLGENN
+419 LNELGELNT
-427 AREYNYSNKTNYT
+427 REYNNSNKTNYT
-440 YSPDYITVGYIETED
+440 YSPDYITVGYIERED

-462 LLTLEPAVGTVSLFN
+462 FLTLEPAVGTVSLFN
-477 SGIIISGTDMKNIIQ
+477 SRINISGTDMKNIIQ
-492 SIGFDKKNVRLE
+492 SIGFNDNNKNVRLE
-504 LDLSSEYFDIYNF
+504 LDLSAEYFDIYNF

-523 KSKGKDKPPAL
+523 RNTKAKPPAL
-534 TSGTTLPWEEDKYA
+534 TSGTTLPHTDDKSA
-548 TYQRQN
+548 TNQIQN
-554 TTSLNLDENYLHN
+554 TTSLSLDENYLHN

-588 GYREPSDNW
+588 GYRQPSDNW

-609 VSRIKISAYDGTAA
+609 ISTIKILAYGNDTK
-623 NYYYDENSRKVV
+623 NYYYDANSRKAV
-635 FEQCQYFYDSGYDC
+635 FELGQAYYDSKYNC
-649 VIRTENYEL
+649 TIETEENPYML

-673 TEFNNTKVID
+673 KDNHNNTTVID
-683 GEQERFLTFLSDITL
+683 GEQARYLTFLSDITL
-698 EGNTYIYTENPAY
+698 EGSSFVYTENPAY
-711 TAMKEKEKELLE
+711 TAMKEKEKELIE
-723 IEKTGINIP
+723 IEKTGIDIP

-772 TKVKKNTVNIDKLK
+772 KRVKKNTENIDKLN

-800 NDLGIVKTNIADLD
+800 NDLGIVKTNVADLD
-814 KRVKKLEGSG
+814 KRVKNLEGSG
-824 GSSSGGMTDEQK
+824 GSSSGGMTDAQK

-843 KDISTLKTNV
+843 KDIGTLKTNV
-853 SNNTRNIST
+853 ANNTKNIST
-862 NTTNITNLTTRV
+862 NTTNITRLTTRV

-900 NKTDIANNTKN
+900 NKTDIAN
-911 ISTNTTNITNLT
+911 LT
-923 TRVSN
+923 
-928 LENSGGS
+928 L
-935 GSGITEAERQQI
+935 
-947 QTNKE
+947 
-952 DITNLK
+952 
-958 TRVTN
+958 
-963 LENSGGSGGS
+963 
-973 DITEAERQQI
+973 
-983 QTNKQNIENL
+983 
-993 TMTVNRHT
+993 TVNGHT

-1008 RRLTQL
+1008 RRLAVL

-1020 DTGDALKFIKLELI
+1020 ETGEAFKFKSLNLNLA
-1034 FKDSDNTNSYV
+1034 SDN
-1045 KNDYDF
+1045 DF
-1051 TKYFINGSYYF
+1051 TFPSFNLNNYYF
-1062 SDDGFTYYRLKAT
+1062 NNTYYLSNYVSRYFKMTVELTKP
-1075 LNKTGT
+1075 NT
-1081 KQTFRNTYRTDGTQ
+1081 KQTFRDFYRTDGSQ
-1095 YYIIGQADTTDLES
+1095 YYIIGTADTESLES
-1109 RTVRFTSTGKEY
+1109 RGDIHFTLSNQYSY
-1121 LDCISKLNEQQI
+1121 LDCISKYGEQQI
-1133 ISPQINVIKYNKV
+1133 ISQPIKIYNYEHLRVNESRSKWF
-1146 SATSNTR
+1146 NT
-1153 NWKNETT
+1153 TT
-1160 GNTVYTEGGA
+1160 GNLVKTDDGA
-1170 HIGDIISVPL
+1170 HIGDTISIPI
-1180 TVKYGFKALSINNKP
+1180 TYKYGFKAVKAENKP
-1195 EELNKYWYAITTSN
+1195 DSLNKYYYMINTTGEKESGN
-1209 SNKKGVITN
+1209 IVD
-1218 WTELNAEP
+1218 WTEINAEP
-1226 NVATNITFTYDES
+1226 NVETNINFTYNVTGDGARFYLFAS
-1239 LANKYVYVHITDGQF
+1239 DGQF
-1254 TVYADYLYIKKLT
+1254 TFRQDDYYITKLT

>member
-1 MIGASKK
+1 MIGASEK

-29 KGEKSYTITDDDLVA
+29 KGEKVYTITDDDLVA

-91 IKVNNTDLNLSE
+91 IKVNNTDLNISE

-155 CSKCKVTFG
+155 CNKCKVTFG
-164 MTENEFR
+164 ITENEFR
-171 ALSQNVAK
+171 ALSPNVAK

-282 NCTDA
+282 NCTDS

-366 NENKPSNDSKDN
+366 NENKTSNDSKDN

-393 VRKTVTGTV
+393 VRKILHTTLNLNNANVSVISFKDKVTNLTRGVDLQRIENIDVNNDYLVFSPSVIV
-402 KGTFGDSSI
+402 KNPDITSDSAFYKDTKGIKAEDIIKITIDLSELKRYVVSGLISLSRDYAEINDDEGNRISQHPKYFNIPTIPNSATLFDSRGIKQQWNNIDLLKNSI
-411 YSPTIVYG
+411 YE
-419 LNDLGENN
+419 LD
-427 AREYNYSNKTNYT
+427 YNGN
-440 YSPDYITVGYIETED
+440 IETEYPD
-455 NKSYFKK
+455 ISNLYGYS
-462 LLTLEPAVGTVSLFN
+462 TVIYGDSN
-477 SGIIISGTDMKNIIQ
+477 RRKEIKIEIISLQYKTEPLLSDYSTTDKYLDITNGHTIEITSKYINDLYSYDSINDNIDLNFYMPDILNLYYPSLVTKSMQ
-492 SIGFDKKNVRLE
+492 ALE
-504 LDLSSEYFDIYNF
+504 TTTTFIDDIYN
-517 FYNQDS
+517 
-523 KSKGKDKPPAL
+523 
-534 TSGTTLPWEEDKYA
+534 
-548 TYQRQN
+548 
-554 TTSLNLDENYLHN
+554 
-567 IINSKGSCKVNLN
+567 NSFISANLN
-580 YNKNILFS
+580 SQNNAYAIIFGS
-588 GYREPSDNW
+588 SFTED
-597 SGNYSI
+597 
-603 KCDTLD
+603 DTFNT
-609 VSRIKISAYDGTAA
+609 IIAEKI
-623 NYYYDENSRKVV
+623 
-635 FEQCQYFYDSGYDC
+635 
-649 VIRTENYEL
+649 
-658 QKMRQD
+658 
-664 ILISGYGTY
+664 
-673 TEFNNTKVID
+673 
-683 GEQERFLTFLSDITL
+683 
-698 EGNTYIYTENPAY
+698 
-711 TAMKEKEKELLE
+711 KELNKIKSLPVTVE
-723 IEKTGINIP
+723 YIK
-732 YKLTYETEESYTTT
+732 EESYTTT
-746 IEGTSNKINENT
+746 IEGTSDKINENAEKA
-758 DKTDENADEIEKLK
+758 DKNEDEIEQLK
-772 TKVKKNTVNIDKLK
+772 TKVKKNTASINKLN
-786 QQVTSSRNKIGIMS
+786 QQVKSVTNKVGKMS
-800 NDLGIVKTNIADLD
+800 NSLGSAKTDIAKLD
-814 KRVKKLEGSG
+814 IRVTKLENS

-843 KDISTLKTNV
+843 KDISNLKTSV
-853 SNNTRNIST
+853 SNNTKNIST
-862 NTTNITNLTTRV
+862 NTTNITSLTTRV
-874 TNLENSGGSGGSGS
+874 TNLENSGGSGGS
-888 GITEAERQQIQT
+888 
-900 NKTDIANNTKN
+900 D
-911 ISTNTTNITNLT
+911 
-923 TRVSN
+923 
-928 LENSGGS
+928 
-935 GSGITEAERQQI
+935 SGITEAERQQI

-973 DITEAERQQI
+973 GGSGDSGITEAERQQI
-983 QTNKQNIENL
+983 QTNKQNIENI

-1014 EQGGGG
+1014 EQGGGV

-1034 FKDSDNTNSYV
+1034 LKDSDNTNSSV

-1062 SDDGFTYYRLKAT
+1062 SNDGFTDYRLKAT

-1081 KQTFRNTYRTDGTQ
+1081 KQTFRNTSRTDGTE

-1109 RTVRFTSTGKEY
+1109 RTVRFTSTGTKY

-1133 ISPQINVIKYNKV
+1133 ISQQIKVIQYNKV
-1146 SATSNTR
+1146 SATSNKR

-1180 TVKYGFKALSINNKP
+1180 TVKNGFKALSINNKP

-1239 LANKYVYVHITDGQF
+1239 LANKYVYVHITDGQY

>member
-1 MIGASKK
+1 MIGASEG

-29 KGEKSYTITDDDLVA
+29 KGAKSYTITDDDLVA

-91 IKVNNTDLNLSE
+91 IKVNNTDLNLSDN
-103 SVLLG
+103 VLLG

-145 GDLYDLVKDS
+145 GDLYDLVMDS
-155 CSKCKVTFG
+155 CNKCKVTFG
-164 MTENEFR
+164 MTEYAFR
-171 ALSQNVAK
+171 ALSPNVAK

-253 KENDV
+253 NEKDV
-258 YLYREG
+258 YLYRAG

-282 NCTDA
+282 NCTDD

-313 GNPFIEVGDIISIP
+313 GNPLIEVGDIISIP

-366 NENKPSNDSKDN
+366 NENKPSKASKDN

-393 VRKTVTGTV
+393 VKKTVTGTV
-402 KGTFGDSSI
+402 KCTFGGSSI
-411 YSPTIVYG
+411 ISPTKEYG
-419 LNDLGENN
+419 LNELGELNT
-427 AREYNYSNKTNYT
+427 REYNNSNKTNYT
-440 YSPDYITVGYIETED
+440 YSPDYITVGYIERED

-462 LLTLEPAVGTVSLFN
+462 YLTLEPAVGTVSLFN
-477 SGIIISGTDMKNIIQ
+477 SRINISGTDMKNIIQ
-492 SIGFDKKNVRLE
+492 SIGFNDNNKNVRLE
-504 LDLSSEYFDIYNF
+504 LDLSDERFDIYNF

-523 KSKGKDKPPAL
+523 RSTKAKPPAL
-534 TSGTTLPWEEDKYA
+534 TSGTTLPHIDDKGA
-548 TYQRQN
+548 TYQIQN
-554 TTSLNLDENYLHN
+554 TTSLNLDENYLNN

-588 GYREPSDNW
+588 GYRQPSDNW

-609 VSRIKISAYDGTAA
+609 VSTIKVAAYGDDIK
-623 NYYYDENSRKVV
+623 NYYYDENSRKAI
-635 FEQCQYFYDSGYDC
+635 FELGEAYYDSRYNC
-649 VIRTENYEL
+649 TIETEENPYML

-673 TEFNNTKVID
+673 KDHNNNTTVID
-683 GEQERFLTFLSDITL
+683 GEQARYLTFLSDITL
-698 EGNTYIYTENPAY
+698 EGSSFVYTENSAY
-711 TAMKEKEKELLE
+711 TAMKEKEKELIE
-723 IEKTGINIP
+723 IEKTGIDIP

-746 IEGTSNKINENT
+746 IEGTSNKINDNS
-758 DKTDENADEIEKLK
+758 DKIDENADEIEQLK
-772 TKVKKNTVNIDKLK
+772 TKVKKNTANIDKLK

-814 KRVKKLEGSG
+814 NRVKKLEGSG
-824 GSSSGGMTDEQK
+824 GSSSGGMTEAQK

-843 KDISTLKTNV
+843 KEISTLKTTV
-853 SNNTRNIST
+853 SNNTKNIST
-862 NTTNITNLTTRV
+862 NTTNITRLTTRV

-900 NKTDIANNTKN
+900 NKTDIAN
-911 ISTNTTNITNLT
+911 LT
-923 TRVSN
+923 TRVTN
-928 LENSGGS
+928 LENSGGSGGS

-947 QTNKE
+947 QTNK
-952 DITNLK
+952 
-958 TRVTN
+958 
-963 LENSGGSGGS
+963 
-973 DITEAERQQI
+973 
-983 QTNKQNIENL
+983 QNIENL
-993 TMTVNRHT
+993 TLTVNGHT

-1008 RRLTQL
+1008 RRLAIL
-1014 EQGGGG
+1014 EQGGSEGG
-1020 DTGDALKFIKLELI
+1020 GETGEVFKFKSLNLNLA
-1034 FKDSDNTNSYV
+1034 SDN
-1045 KNDYDF
+1045 DF
-1051 TKYFINGSYYF
+1051 TFPSFNLNNYYF
-1062 SDDGFTYYRLKAT
+1062 NNTYYLSNYVSRYFKMTVELTKP
-1075 LNKTGT
+1075 NT
-1081 KQTFRNTYRTDGTQ
+1081 KQTFRQFYKTDGSQ
-1095 YYIIGQADTTDLES
+1095 YYIIGTADTESLES
-1109 RTVRFTSTGKEY
+1109 SGDIYFDSNNQYRY
-1121 LDCISKLNEQQI
+1121 LDCISKYGEQQI
-1133 ISPQINVIKYNKV
+1133 ISQPIKIYNYEHLRVTESRSKWF
-1146 SATSNTR
+1146 NT
-1153 NWKNETT
+1153 TT
-1160 GNTVYTEGGA
+1160 GNLVKTEGGA
-1170 HIGDIISVPL
+1170 HIGDIISIPI
-1180 TVKYGFKALSINNKP
+1180 TYKYGFKAVKAENKP
-1195 EELNKYWYAITTSN
+1195 DSLNKYYYMINTTG
-1209 SNKKGVITN
+1209 NKESGNIVD
-1218 WTELNAEP
+1218 WTEINAEP
-1226 NVATNITFTYDES
+1226 NVETNINFTYNVTGDGARFYLFVS
-1239 LANKYVYVHITDGQF
+1239 DGQF
-1254 TVYADYLYIKKLT
+1254 TFRQDDYYIKKLI

>member
-1 MIGASKK
+1 MIGASEG

-29 KGEKSYTITDDDLVA
+29 KGAKSYTITDDDLVA

-91 IKVNNTDLNLSE
+91 IKVNNTDLNLSDN
-103 SVLLG
+103 VLLG

-145 GDLYDLVKDS
+145 GDLYDLVMDS
-155 CSKCKVTFG
+155 CSKCNVTFG
-164 MTENEFR
+164 MTEYSFR
-171 ALSQNVAK
+171 ALSSNVAK
-179 TYEIKKDS
+179 TYDIKKDS

-253 KENDV
+253 NEKDV
-258 YLYREG
+258 YLYRAG

-282 NCTDA
+282 NCTDD

-313 GNPFIEVGDIISIP
+313 GNPLIEVGDIISIP

-366 NENKPSNDSKDN
+366 NENKPSKDSKDN

-393 VRKTVTGTV
+393 VKKTVTGTV
-402 KGTFGDSSI
+402 KCTFGDI
-411 YSPTIVYG
+411 SPTKEYG
-419 LNDLGENN
+419 LNELGELNT
-427 AREYNYSNKTNYT
+427 REYNNSNKTNYT
-440 YSPDYITVGYIETED
+440 YSPDYITVGYIERED

-477 SGIIISGTDMKNIIQ
+477 SIINISGTDMKNIIQ
-492 SIGFDKKNVRLE
+492 SIGFNDNNKNVRLE
-504 LDLSSEYFDIYNF
+504 LDLSDECFDIYNF

-523 KSKGKDKPPAL
+523 KSKKAKPPAL
-534 TSGTTLPWEEDKYA
+534 TSGTTLPHTDDKYA
-548 TYQRQN
+548 TYQIQN
-554 TTSLNLDENYLHN
+554 TTSLSLDENYLHN

-588 GYREPSDNW
+588 GYRQPSDNW

-609 VSRIKISAYDGTAA
+609 LSTIKISAYGSDAK
-623 NYYYDENSRKVV
+623 NYYYDENSRKAV
-635 FEQCQYFYDSGYDC
+635 FELGQAYYDSNYNC
-649 VIRTENYEL
+649 TIKTEEIPYKL
-658 QKMRQD
+658 QKMKQD

-673 TEFNNTKVID
+673 KDYTNNTTVID
-683 GEQERFLTFLSDITL
+683 GEQARYLTFLSDITL
-698 EGNTYIYTENPAY
+698 DGSLFVYTENPAY
-711 TAMKEKEKELLE
+711 TAMKEKEKELIE
-723 IEKTGINIP
+723 IEKTGIDIP

-772 TKVKKNTVNIDKLK
+772 KRVKKNTENIDKLN

-800 NDLGIVKTNIADLD
+800 NDLGIVKTNVADLD
-814 KRVKKLEGSG
+814 KRVKNLEGSG
-824 GSSSGGMTDEQK
+824 GSSSGGMTDAQK

-843 KDISTLKTNV
+843 KDIGTLKTNV
-853 SNNTRNIST
+853 ANNTKNIST
-862 NTTNITNLTTRV
+862 NTTNITRLTTRV

-900 NKTDIANNTKN
+900 NKTDIAN
-911 ISTNTTNITNLT
+911 LT
-923 TRVSN
+923 TRVTN

-935 GSGITEAERQQI
+935 GGSGSGDSGITEAERQQI
-947 QTNKE
+947 QTNK
-952 DITNLK
+952 TNI
-958 TRVTN
+958 
-963 LENSGGSGGS
+963 
-973 DITEAERQQI
+973 D
-983 QTNKQNIENL
+983 NL
-993 TMTVNRHT
+993 TLTVNGHT

-1008 RRLTQL
+1008 RRLAVL

-1020 DTGDALKFIKLELI
+1020 ETGGGETGDVFKFKSLNLTLA
-1034 FKDSDNTNSYV
+1034 SDNN
-1045 KNDYDF
+1045 F
-1051 TKYFINGSYYF
+1051 TFPSFNLNNYYF
-1062 SDDGFTYYRLKAT
+1062 NNIYYLSNYVSRYFKMIVELTKP
-1075 LNKTGT
+1075 NT
-1081 KQTFRNTYRTDGTQ
+1081 KQTFRRFYKTDGSQ
-1095 YYIIGQADTTDLES
+1095 YYIIGTADTENLES
-1109 RTVRFTSTGKEY
+1109 GNINFDSSNSYSY
-1121 LDCISKLNEQQI
+1121 LDCISKYGEQQI
-1133 ISPQINVIKYNKV
+1133 ISQPIKIYNYEHLRV
-1146 SATSNTR
+1146 NESRSNWFNT
-1153 NWKNETT
+1153 TT
-1160 GNTVYTEGGA
+1160 GNLVKTDGGA
-1170 HIGDIISVPL
+1170 HIGDTISIPI
-1180 TVKYGFKALSINNKP
+1180 TYKYGFKAVKAENKP
-1195 EELNKYWYAITTSN
+1195 DSLNKYYYMINTTGEKESGN
-1209 SNKKGVITN
+1209 IVD
-1218 WTELNAEP
+1218 WTEINAEP
-1226 NVATNITFTYDES
+1226 NVETNINFTYNVTGNGARFYLFAS
-1239 LANKYVYVHITDGQF
+1239 DGQF
-1254 TVYADYLYIKKLT
+1254 TFRQDDYYIKKLT

>member
-1 MIGASKK
+1 MIGASEG

-29 KGEKSYTITDDDLVA
+29 KGAKSYTITDDDLVA

-91 IKVNNTDLNLSE
+91 IKVNNTDLNLSDN
-103 SVLLG
+103 VLLG

-145 GDLYDLVKDS
+145 GDLYDLVMDS
-155 CSKCKVTFG
+155 CNKCKVTFG
-164 MTENEFR
+164 MTEYAFR
-171 ALSQNVAK
+171 ALSPNVAK

-253 KENDV
+253 NEKDV
-258 YLYREG
+258 YLYRAG

-282 NCTDA
+282 NCTDD

-313 GNPFIEVGDIISIP
+313 GNPLIEVGDIISIP

-357 RTETQREKQ
+357 RIETQREKQ
-366 NENKPSNDSKDN
+366 NENKPSKDSKDN
-378 RVDDLIKNTTTKTRK
+378 RVDDLIKNTTTKKRK
-393 VRKTVTGTV
+393 VKKTVTGTV
-402 KGTFGDSSI
+402 KCTFGDI
-411 YSPTIVYG
+411 SPTKEYG
-419 LNDLGENN
+419 LNELGELNT
-427 AREYNYSNKTNYT
+427 REYNNSNKTNYT
-440 YSPDYITVGYIETED
+440 YSPDYITVGYIERED

-462 LLTLEPAVGTVSLFN
+462 FLTLEPAVGTVSLFN
-477 SGIIISGTDMKNIIQ
+477 SRINISGTDMKNIIQ
-492 SIGFDKKNVRLE
+492 SIGFNDNNKNVRLE
-504 LDLSSEYFDIYNF
+504 LDLSAEYFDIYNF

-523 KSKGKDKPPAL
+523 RNTKAKPPAL
-534 TSGTTLPWEEDKYA
+534 TSGTTLPHTDDKSA
-548 TYQRQN
+548 TNQIQN
-554 TTSLNLDENYLHN
+554 TTSLSLDENYLHN

-588 GYREPSDNW
+588 GYRQPSDNW

-609 VSRIKISAYDGTAA
+609 ISTIKILAYGNDTK
-623 NYYYDENSRKVV
+623 NYYYDANSRKAV
-635 FEQCQYFYDSGYDC
+635 FELGQAYYDSKYNC
-649 VIRTENYEL
+649 TIETEENPYML

-673 TEFNNTKVID
+673 KDNHNNTTVID
-683 GEQERFLTFLSDITL
+683 GEQARYLTFLSDITL
-698 EGNTYIYTENPAY
+698 EGSSFVYTENPAY
-711 TAMKEKEKELLE
+711 TAMKEKEKELIE
-723 IEKTGINIP
+723 IEKTGIDIP

-772 TKVKKNTVNIDKLK
+772 KRVKKNTENIDKLN

-800 NDLGIVKTNIADLD
+800 NDLGIVKTNVADLD
-814 KRVKKLEGSG
+814 KRVKNLEGSG
-824 GSSSGGMTDEQK
+824 GSSSGGMTDAQK

-843 KDISTLKTNV
+843 KDIGTLKTNV
-853 SNNTRNIST
+853 ANNTKNIST
-862 NTTNITNLTTRV
+862 NTTNITRLTTRV

-900 NKTDIANNTKN
+900 NKTDIAN
-911 ISTNTTNITNLT
+911 LT
-923 TRVSN
+923 
-928 LENSGGS
+928 L
-935 GSGITEAERQQI
+935 
-947 QTNKE
+947 
-952 DITNLK
+952 
-958 TRVTN
+958 
-963 LENSGGSGGS
+963 
-973 DITEAERQQI
+973 
-983 QTNKQNIENL
+983 
-993 TMTVNRHT
+993 TVNGHT

-1008 RRLTQL
+1008 RRLAVL

-1020 DTGDALKFIKLELI
+1020 ETGEAFKFKSLNLNLA
-1034 FKDSDNTNSYV
+1034 SDN
-1045 KNDYDF
+1045 DF
-1051 TKYFINGSYYF
+1051 TFPSFNLNNYYF
-1062 SDDGFTYYRLKAT
+1062 NNTYYLSNYVSRYFKMTVELTKP
-1075 LNKTGT
+1075 NT
-1081 KQTFRNTYRTDGTQ
+1081 KQTFRDFYRTDGSQ
-1095 YYIIGQADTTDLES
+1095 YYIIGTADTESLES
-1109 RTVRFTSTGKEY
+1109 RGDIHFTLSNQYSY
-1121 LDCISKLNEQQI
+1121 LDCISKYGEQQI
-1133 ISPQINVIKYNKV
+1133 ISQPIKIYNYEHLRVNESRSKWF
-1146 SATSNTR
+1146 NT
-1153 NWKNETT
+1153 TT
-1160 GNTVYTEGGA
+1160 GNLVKTDDGA
-1170 HIGDIISVPL
+1170 HIGDTISIPI
-1180 TVKYGFKALSINNKP
+1180 TYKYGFKAVKAENKP
-1195 EELNKYWYAITTSN
+1195 DSLNKYYYMINTTG
-1209 SNKKGVITN
+1209 KKESGNIVD
-1218 WTELNAEP
+1218 WTEINAEP
-1226 NVATNITFTYDES
+1226 NVETNINFTYNVTGDGARFYLFAS
-1239 LANKYVYVHITDGQF
+1239 DGQF
-1254 TVYADYLYIKKLT
+1254 TFRQDDYYITKLT

>member
-1 MIGASKK
+1 MIGASEG

-23 IEIKIT
+23 IEIKII
-29 KGEKSYTITDDDLVA
+29 KGAKSYTITDDDLVA

-91 IKVNNTDLNLSE
+91 IKVNNTDLNLSDN
-103 SVLLG
+103 VLLG

-145 GDLYDLVKDS
+145 GDLYDLVMDS
-155 CSKCKVTFG
+155 CNKCKVTFG
-164 MTENEFR
+164 MTEYAFR
-171 ALSQNVAK
+171 ALSPNVAK

-253 KENDV
+253 NEKDV
-258 YLYREG
+258 YLYRAG

-282 NCTDA
+282 NCTDD

-313 GNPFIEVGDIISIP
+313 GNPLIEVGDIISIP

-366 NENKPSNDSKDN
+366 NENKPSKDSKDN
-378 RVDDLIKNTTTKTRK
+378 RVDDLIKNTTTKKRK
-393 VRKTVTGTV
+393 VKKTVTGTV
-402 KGTFGDSSI
+402 KCTFGDI
-411 YSPTIVYG
+411 SPTKEYG
-419 LNDLGENN
+419 LNELGELNT
-427 AREYNYSNKTNYT
+427 REYNNSNKTNYT

-462 LLTLEPAVGTVSLFN
+462 YLTLEPAVGTVSLFN
-477 SGIIISGTDMKNIIQ
+477 SRINISGTDMKNIIQ
-492 SIGFDKKNVRLE
+492 SIGFNDNNKNVRLE
-504 LDLSSEYFDIYNF
+504 LDLSAEYFDIYNF

-523 KSKGKDKPPAL
+523 RNTKAKPPAL
-534 TSGTTLPWEEDKYA
+534 TSGTTLPHTDDKYA
-548 TYQRQN
+548 TYQIQN
-554 TTSLNLDENYLHN
+554 TTSLSLDENYLHN

-588 GYREPSDNW
+588 GYRQPSDNW

-609 VSRIKISAYDGTAA
+609 ISTIKILAYGNDTK
-623 NYYYDENSRKVV
+623 NYYYDANSRKAV
-635 FEQCQYFYDSGYDC
+635 FELGQAYYDSKYNC
-649 VIRTENYEL
+649 TIETEENPYML

-673 TEFNNTKVID
+673 KDNHNNTTVID
-683 GEQERFLTFLSDITL
+683 GEQARYLTFLSDITL
-698 EGNTYIYTENPAY
+698 EGSSFVYTENPAY
-711 TAMKEKEKELLE
+711 TAMKEKEKELIE
-723 IEKTGINIP
+723 IEKTGIDIP

-772 TKVKKNTVNIDKLK
+772 KRVKKNTENIDKLN

-800 NDLGIVKTNIADLD
+800 NDLGIVKTNVADLD
-814 KRVKKLEGSG
+814 KRVKNLEGSG
-824 GSSSGGMTDEQK
+824 GSSSGGMTDAQK

-843 KDISTLKTNV
+843 KDIGTLKTNV
-853 SNNTRNIST
+853 ANNTKNIST
-862 NTTNITNLTTRV
+862 NTTNITRLTTRV

-900 NKTDIANNTKN
+900 NKTDIAN
-911 ISTNTTNITNLT
+911 LT
-923 TRVSN
+923 
-928 LENSGGS
+928 L
-935 GSGITEAERQQI
+935 
-947 QTNKE
+947 
-952 DITNLK
+952 
-958 TRVTN
+958 
-963 LENSGGSGGS
+963 
-973 DITEAERQQI
+973 
-983 QTNKQNIENL
+983 
-993 TMTVNRHT
+993 TVNGHT

-1008 RRLTQL
+1008 RRLAVL

-1020 DTGDALKFIKLELI
+1020 ETGEAFKFKSLNLNLA
-1034 FKDSDNTNSYV
+1034 SDN
-1045 KNDYDF
+1045 DF
-1051 TKYFINGSYYF
+1051 TFPSFNLNNYYF
-1062 SDDGFTYYRLKAT
+1062 NNTYYLSNYVSRYFKMTVELTKP
-1075 LNKTGT
+1075 NT
-1081 KQTFRNTYRTDGTQ
+1081 KQTFRDFYRTDGSQ
-1095 YYIIGQADTTDLES
+1095 YYIIGTADTESLES
-1109 RTVRFTSTGKEY
+1109 RGDIHFTLSNQYSY
-1121 LDCISKLNEQQI
+1121 LDCISKYGEQQI
-1133 ISPQINVIKYNKV
+1133 ISQPIKIYNYEHLRVNESRSKWF
-1146 SATSNTR
+1146 NT
-1153 NWKNETT
+1153 TT
-1160 GNTVYTEGGA
+1160 GNLVKTDDGA
-1170 HIGDIISVPL
+1170 HIGDTISIPI
-1180 TVKYGFKALSINNKP
+1180 TYKYGFKAVKAENKP
-1195 EELNKYWYAITTSN
+1195 DSLNKYYYMINTTG
-1209 SNKKGVITN
+1209 KKESGNIVD
-1218 WTELNAEP
+1218 WTEINAEP
-1226 NVATNITFTYDES
+1226 NVETNINFTYNVTGDGARFYLFAS
-1239 LANKYVYVHITDGQF
+1239 DGQF
-1254 TVYADYLYIKKLT
+1254 TFRQDDYYITKLT

>member
-1 MIGASKK
+1 MIGASEG

-29 KGEKSYTITDDDLVA
+29 KGEKSYTITDDDIVA

-145 GDLYDLVKDS
+145 GDLYDLVKES

-164 MTENEFR
+164 MSESEFR

-187 SLKTHRDVIMY
+187 SLKTHRDIIMY

-205 FATTTPSGALI
+205 FATTTPEGALI

-366 NENKPSNDSKDN
+366 NENKQSKDSKDN

-411 YSPTIVYG
+411 NSPTIVYG
-419 LNDLGENN
+419 LNDLGEDN
-427 AREYNYSNKTNYT
+427 ARNYNGSNKTNYT

-492 SIGFDKKNVRLE
+492 SIGLDKKNVRLE

-523 KSKGKDKPPAL
+523 KSTGKAKPPAL

-548 TYQRQN
+548 TYKRQN

-567 IINSKGSCKVNLN
+567 VINSKGSCKVNLN

-609 VSRIKISAYDGTAA
+609 VSRIKISAYVGTAA

-635 FEQCQYFYDSGYDC
+635 FEQCQYFYDSDYDC
-649 VIRTENYEL
+649 TIKTENYGL
-658 QKMRQD
+658 QKMKQD

-673 TEFNNTKVID
+673 TEFNNTKVIN

-698 EGNTYIYTENPAY
+698 DGNTYVYTENPAY

-732 YKLTYETEESYTTT
+732 YKLTYETEERYTTT

-772 TKVKKNTVNIDKLK
+772 TNVKKNTVNIDKLK

-814 KRVKKLEGSG
+814 NRVKKLESSG
-824 GSSSGGMTDEQK
+824 GSSGGGMTDEQK

-843 KDISTLKTNV
+843 KDISTIKTNV

-862 NTTNITNLTTRV
+862 NKTNITNLTTRV
-874 TNLENSGGSGGSGS
+874 TNLENSGGSG
-888 GITEAERQQIQT
+888 ITETERQQIQT
-900 NKTDIANNTKN
+900 NKTDIA
-911 ISTNTTNITNLT
+911 
-923 TRVSN
+923 
-928 LENSGGS
+928 
-935 GSGITEAERQQI
+935 
-947 QTNKE
+947 
-952 DITNLK
+952 NLK

-973 DITEAERQQI
+973 GGSEITEEERQQI
-983 QTNKQNIENL
+983 QTNKTNIDNL
-993 TMTVNRHT
+993 TLTVNEHT

-1020 DTGDALKFIKLELI
+1020 DTGDAFKFIKLELI
-1034 FKDSDNTNSYV
+1034 FKDSDNNNSYV

-1051 TKYFINGSYYF
+1051 TKYFINDAYYF
-1062 SDDGFTYYRLKAT
+1062 SSDGYTNYRLKAT

-1081 KQTFRNTYRTDGTQ
+1081 KQTFRNFYRTDGTQ
-1095 YYIIGQADTTDLES
+1095 YYMIGNADTADLES
-1109 RTVRFTSTGKEY
+1109 ATIRFTSTGTEY
-1121 LDCISKLNEQQI
+1121 LDCISKLNDQQI
-1133 ISPQINVIKYNKV
+1133 ISPQINVIRYNKV
-1146 SATSNTR
+1146 SATSNDR

-1160 GNTVYTEGGA
+1160 GNTVYTDGGA

-1180 TVKYGFKALSINNKP
+1180 TVKNGFKALSINNKP
-1195 EELNKYWYAITTSN
+1195 EELNKYWYAVTTIS
-1209 SNKKGVITN
+1209 SGKKGKITN
-1218 WTELNAEP
+1218 WTELDAEP
-1226 NVATNITFTYDES
+1226 NVETNITFTYDES
-1239 LANKYVYVHITDGQF
+1239 LANKYVYVQITDGQY
-1254 TVYADYLYIKKLT
+1254 TEYANYLYIKKLT

>member
-1 MIGASKK
+1 MIGASEG

-29 KGEKSYTITDDDLVA
+29 KGAKSYTITDDDLVV
-44 SSVKITKKSVSGASF
+44 SSVKIIKKSVSGASF

-91 IKVNNTDLNLSE
+91 IKVNNTDLNLSDN
-103 SVLLG
+103 VLLG

-145 GDLYDLVKDS
+145 GDLYDLVNDS
-155 CSKCKVTFG
+155 CNKCKVTFG
-164 MTENEFR
+164 MTEYEFR
-171 ALSQNVAK
+171 ALSPNVAK

-198 VAQLIGG
+198 VSQLIGG

-253 KENDV
+253 KEKDV

-282 NCTDA
+282 NCTDD

-313 GNPFIEVGDIISIP
+313 GNPLIEVGDIISIP

-357 RTETQREKQ
+357 RIETQREKQ
-366 NENKPSNDSKDN
+366 NENKPSNTSKDD
-378 RVDDLIKNTTTKTRK
+378 RVDELIKNTTTKTRK
-393 VRKTVTGTV
+393 VKKTVTGTV
-402 KGTFGDSSI
+402 KCTFGDI
-411 YSPTIVYG
+411 LPTKEYG
-419 LNDLGENN
+419 LNELGELNN
-427 AREYNYSNKTNYT
+427 REYNNSNKTNYT
-440 YSPDYITVGYIETED
+440 YSPDYITVGYIERED

-462 LLTLEPAVGTVSLFN
+462 FLTLEPGLGTVSLFN
-477 SGIIISGTDMKNIIQ
+477 SRINISGTDMKNIIQ
-492 SIGFDKKNVRLE
+492 SIGFNNTNKNVRLE
-504 LDLSSEYFDIYNF
+504 LDLSDECFDIYNF

-523 KSKGKDKPPAL
+523 RSTKAKPPAL
-534 TSGTTLPWEEDKYA
+534 TSGTTLPHIDDKSA
-548 TYQRQN
+548 TYQIQN

-567 IINSKGSCKVNLN
+567 VINSKGSCKVNLN

-588 GYREPSDNW
+588 GYRLPSDNW

-609 VSRIKISAYDGTAA
+609 VSTIEVSAYGDDTK
-623 NYYYDENSRKVV
+623 NYYYDENSRKAI
-635 FEQCQYFYDSGYDC
+635 FELGEAYYDSRYNC
-649 VIRTENYEL
+649 TIETKENPYML

-673 TEFNNTKVID
+673 KDNRNNTTVID
-683 GEQERFLTFLSDITL
+683 GEQERYLTFLSDITL
-698 EGNTYIYTENPAY
+698 DGNSFVYTENPAY
-711 TAMKEKEKELLE
+711 TAMKEKEKELAE
-723 IEKTGINIP
+723 IVKTGINIP

-746 IEGTSNKINENT
+746 IEGTSNKINDNS
-758 DKTDENADEIEKLK
+758 DKIDENADEIEKLK
-772 TKVKKNTVNIDKLK
+772 TRVKKNTASIDKLK

-800 NDLGIVKTNIADLD
+800 NDLGIVKTNIASLD
-814 KRVKKLEGSG
+814 KRVKNLESSG
-824 GSSSGGMTDEQK
+824 GSSGGGMTDAQK

-843 KDISTLKTNV
+843 KEISTLKTNV
-853 SNNTRNIST
+853 ANNTKNIST
-862 NTTNITNLTTRV
+862 NTTNITRLTTRV
-874 TNLENSGGSGGSGS
+874 TNLENSGGSGGSSS

-900 NKTDIANNTKN
+900 NKTDIAN
-911 ISTNTTNITNLT
+911 LT
-923 TRVSN
+923 
-928 LENSGGS
+928 
-935 GSGITEAERQQI
+935 
-947 QTNKE
+947 
-952 DITNLK
+952 

-973 DITEAERQQI
+973 GGSGSGITEAEKQQI
-983 QTNKQNIENL
+983 QTNKQNIESL
-993 TMTVNRHT
+993 TLTVNGHT

-1008 RRLTQL
+1008 RRLAVL
-1014 EQGGGG
+1014 EQGGSEGG
-1020 DTGDALKFIKLELI
+1020 GETGDI
-1034 FKDSDNTNSYV
+1034 FKFKSLNLNLASDN
-1045 KNDYDF
+1045 DF
-1051 TKYFINGSYYF
+1051 TFPSFNLNNYYF
-1062 SDDGFTYYRLKAT
+1062 NNTYYLSNYVSRYFKMTVELTKP
-1075 LNKTGT
+1075 NT
-1081 KQTFRNTYRTDGTQ
+1081 KQTFREFYKTDGSQ
-1095 YYIIGQADTTDLES
+1095 YYIIGTADTESLES
-1109 RTVRFTSTGKEY
+1109 SGNIQFTSTNKYSY
-1121 LDCISKLNEQQI
+1121 LDCISKYGEQQI
-1133 ISPQINVIKYNKV
+1133 ISQPIKIYNYEHLRV
-1146 SATSNTR
+1146 TESRNTWL
-1153 NWKNETT
+1153 NTTT
-1160 GNTVYTEGGA
+1160 GNLVKTDNGA
-1170 HIGDIISVPL
+1170 HIGDTISIPV
-1180 TVKYGFKALSINNKP
+1180 TYKYGFKAVKAENKP
-1195 EELNKYWYAITTSN
+1195 DSLNKYYYMINTTG
-1209 SNKKGVITN
+1209 NKESGNIVD
-1218 WTELNAEP
+1218 WTEINAEP
-1226 NVATNITFTYDES
+1226 NVETKINFIYNVTGNGERFYLFVS
-1239 LANKYVYVHITDGQF
+1239 DGQYTF
-1254 TVYADYLYIKKLT
+1254 KQDDYYIKKLA

>member
-1 MIGASKK
+1 MIGASEG

-29 KGEKSYTITDDDLVA
+29 KGAKSYTITDDDLVA
-44 SSVKITKKSVSGASF
+44 SSVKIIKKSVSGASF

-103 SVLLG
+103 NVLLG

-145 GDLYDLVKDS
+145 GDLYDLVMDS
-155 CSKCKVTFG
+155 CNKCKVTFG
-164 MTENEFR
+164 MTESEFR
-171 ALSQNVAK
+171 ALSPNVAK

-187 SLKTHRDVIMY
+187 SLKTHRDIIMY
-198 VAQLIGG
+198 VSQLIGG

-253 KENDV
+253 KEKDV

-282 NCTDA
+282 NCTDD

-313 GNPFIEVGDIISIP
+313 GNPLIEVGDIISIP

-357 RTETQREKQ
+357 RIETQREKQ
-366 NENKPSNDSKDN
+366 NENKPSNASKDD

-393 VRKTVTGTV
+393 VKKTVTGTV
-402 KGTFGDSSI
+402 KCTFGDI
-411 YSPTIVYG
+411 SPTKEYG
-419 LNDLGENN
+419 LNELGEANN
-427 AREYNYSNKTNYT
+427 REYNNSNKTNYT
-440 YSPDYITVGYIETED
+440 YSPDYITVGYIERED
-455 NKSYFKK
+455 NNSYFKK
-462 LLTLEPAVGTVSLFN
+462 FLTLEPAVGTVSLFN
-477 SGIIISGTDMKNIIQ
+477 SRINISGTDMKNIIQ
-492 SIGFDKKNVRLE
+492 AIGFNNTNKNVRLE
-504 LDLSSEYFDIYNF
+504 LDLSDECFDIYNF

-523 KSKGKDKPPAL
+523 RNIKAKPPAL
-534 TSGTTLPWEEDKYA
+534 TSGTTLPHIDDKSA
-548 TYQRQN
+548 TYQIQN

-588 GYREPSDNW
+588 GYRLPSDNW

-609 VSRIKISAYDGTAA
+609 VSTIEVSAYGDDTK
-623 NYYYDENSRKVV
+623 NYYYDETSRKAV
-635 FEQCQYFYDSGYDC
+635 FELGEAYYDSRYNC
-649 VIRTENYEL
+649 TIETRENPYIL

-673 TEFNNTKVID
+673 KDTRNNTTVID
-683 GEQERFLTFLSDITL
+683 GEQERYLTFLSDITL
-698 EGNTYIYTENPAY
+698 DDNSYVYTENPAY
-711 TAMKEKEKELLE
+711 TAMKEKEKELAE
-723 IEKTGINIP
+723 IVKTGINIP

-746 IEGTSNKINENT
+746 IEGTSNKINDNS
-758 DKTDENADEIEKLK
+758 DKIDENADEIEKLK
-772 TKVKKNTVNIDKLK
+772 TKVKKNTANIDKLK

-800 NDLGIVKTNIADLD
+800 NDLGIVKTNIASLD
-814 KRVKKLEGSG
+814 KRVKNLENP
-824 GSSSGGMTDEQK
+824 GSSSGGGMTDEQK

-843 KDISTLKTNV
+843 KEISTLKTNV
-853 SNNTRNIST
+853 SNNTKNIST
-862 NTTNITNLTTRV
+862 NTTNITRLTTRVTNLENSGGSGGSSSGITEAERQQIQTNKTDIANLTTRV
-874 TNLENSGGSGGSGS
+874 TNLENSGGSGGSGGSGS

-900 NKTDIANNTKN
+900 NKT
-911 ISTNTTNITNLT
+911 
-923 TRVSN
+923 
-928 LENSGGS
+928 
-935 GSGITEAERQQI
+935 
-947 QTNKE
+947 
-952 DITNLK
+952 
-958 TRVTN
+958 
-963 LENSGGSGGS
+963 
-973 DITEAERQQI
+973 
-983 QTNKQNIENL
+983 NIENL
-993 TMTVNRHT
+993 TLTVNGHT

-1008 RRLTQL
+1008 RRLAVL
-1014 EQGGGG
+1014 EQGGSEGG
-1020 DTGDALKFIKLELI
+1020 GETGEI
-1034 FKDSDNTNSYV
+1034 FKFKSLNLNLASDNN
-1045 KNDYDF
+1045 F
-1051 TKYFINGSYYF
+1051 TFPSFNLNNYYF
-1062 SDDGFTYYRLKAT
+1062 NNTYYLSDYVSRYFKMTAELTKP
-1075 LNKTGT
+1075 NT
-1081 KQTFRNTYRTDGTQ
+1081 KQTFRQFYRTDGSQ
-1095 YYIIGQADTTDLES
+1095 YYIIGTADTESLES
-1109 RTVRFTSTGKEY
+1109 SDNIYFSSSNQYSY
-1121 LDCISKLNEQQI
+1121 LDCISKYGEQQI
-1133 ISPQINVIKYNKV
+1133 ISQPIKIYNYSHLKV
-1146 SATSNTR
+1146 TESRKTWLNT
-1153 NWKNETT
+1153 TT
-1160 GNTVYTEGGA
+1160 GNLVKTDGGA
-1170 HIGDIISVPL
+1170 HIGDTISIPI
-1180 TVKYGFKALSINNKP
+1180 TYKNGFKAVNAENKP
-1195 EELNKYWYAITTSN
+1195 DSLNKYYYMINTTG
-1209 SNKKGVITN
+1209 NKESGNIVD
-1218 WTELNAEP
+1218 WTEINAEP
-1226 NVATNITFTYDES
+1226 NVSTNINFIYNVTGDGARFYLFVS
-1239 LANKYVYVHITDGQF
+1239 DGQF
-1254 TVYADYLYIKKLT
+1254 TYNQDDYYITKLA

>member
-1 MIGASKK
+1 MIGASEG

-29 KGEKSYTITDDDLVA
+29 KGAKSYTITDDDLVA
-44 SSVKITKKSVSGASF
+44 SSVKIIKKSVSGASF

-103 SVLLG
+103 NVLLG

-145 GDLYDLVKDS
+145 GDLYDLVNDS
-155 CSKCKVTFG
+155 CNKCKVTFG
-164 MTENEFR
+164 MTESEFR
-171 ALSQNVAK
+171 ALSPNVAK

-187 SLKTHRDVIMY
+187 SLKTHRDIIMY
-198 VAQLIGG
+198 VSQLIGG

-253 KENDV
+253 KEKDV

-282 NCTDA
+282 NCTDD

-292 VDNIWSK
+292 VDNIWTK
-299 LIDLNLNNF
+299 LIELNLNNF

-313 GNPFIEVGDIISIP
+313 GNPLIEVGDIISIP

-357 RTETQREKQ
+357 RIETQREKQ
-366 NENKPSNDSKDN
+366 NENKPSNASKDD

-393 VRKTVTGTV
+393 VKKTVTGTV
-402 KGTFGDSSI
+402 KCTFGDI
-411 YSPTIVYG
+411 SPTKEYG
-419 LNDLGENN
+419 LNELGEANN
-427 AREYNYSNKTNYT
+427 REYNNSNKTNYT
-440 YSPDYITVGYIETED
+440 YSPDYITVGYIERED
-455 NKSYFKK
+455 NNSYFKK
-462 LLTLEPAVGTVSLFN
+462 FLTLEPAVGTVSLFN
-477 SGIIISGTDMKNIIQ
+477 SRINISGTDMKNIIQ
-492 SIGFDKKNVRLE
+492 AIGFNNTNKNVRLE
-504 LDLSSEYFDIYNF
+504 LDLSDECFDIYNF

-523 KSKGKDKPPAL
+523 RNIKAKPPAL
-534 TSGTTLPWEEDKYA
+534 TSGTTLPHIDDKSA
-548 TYQRQN
+548 TYQIQN

-588 GYREPSDNW
+588 GYRLPSDNW

-609 VSRIKISAYDGTAA
+609 VSTIEVSAYGDDTK
-623 NYYYDENSRKVV
+623 NYYYDETSRKAV
-635 FEQCQYFYDSGYDC
+635 FELGEAYYDSRYNC
-649 VIRTENYEL
+649 TIETRENPYIL

-673 TEFNNTKVID
+673 KDTRNNTTVID
-683 GEQERFLTFLSDITL
+683 GEQERYLTFLSDITL
-698 EGNTYIYTENPAY
+698 DDNSYVYTENPAY
-711 TAMKEKEKELLE
+711 TAMKEKEKELAE
-723 IEKTGINIP
+723 IVKTGINIP

-746 IEGTSNKINENT
+746 IEGTSNKINDNS
-758 DKTDENADEIEKLK
+758 DKIDENADEIEKLK
-772 TKVKKNTVNIDKLK
+772 TKVKKNTANIDKLK

-800 NDLGIVKTNIADLD
+800 NDLGIVKTNIASLD
-814 KRVKKLEGSG
+814 KRVKNLENP
-824 GSSSGGMTDEQK
+824 GSSSGGGMTDEQK

-843 KDISTLKTNV
+843 KEISTLKTNV
-853 SNNTRNIST
+853 SNNTKNIST
-862 NTTNITNLTTRV
+862 NTTNITRLTTRVTNLENSGGSGGSSSGITEAERQQIQTNKTDIANLTTRV
-874 TNLENSGGSGGSGS
+874 TNLENSGGSGGSGGSGS

-900 NKTDIANNTKN
+900 NKT
-911 ISTNTTNITNLT
+911 
-923 TRVSN
+923 
-928 LENSGGS
+928 
-935 GSGITEAERQQI
+935 
-947 QTNKE
+947 
-952 DITNLK
+952 
-958 TRVTN
+958 
-963 LENSGGSGGS
+963 
-973 DITEAERQQI
+973 
-983 QTNKQNIENL
+983 NIENL
-993 TMTVNRHT
+993 TLTVNGHT

-1008 RRLTQL
+1008 RRLAVL
-1014 EQGGGG
+1014 EQGGSEGG
-1020 DTGDALKFIKLELI
+1020 GETGEI
-1034 FKDSDNTNSYV
+1034 FKFKSLNLNLASDNN
-1045 KNDYDF
+1045 F
-1051 TKYFINGSYYF
+1051 TFPSFNLNNYYF
-1062 SDDGFTYYRLKAT
+1062 NNTYYLSDYVSRYFKMTAELTKP
-1075 LNKTGT
+1075 NT
-1081 KQTFRNTYRTDGTQ
+1081 KQTFRKFYRTDGSQ
-1095 YYIIGQADTTDLES
+1095 YYIIGTADTESLES
-1109 RTVRFTSTGKEY
+1109 SDNIYFSSSNQYSY
-1121 LDCISKLNEQQI
+1121 LDCISKYGEQQI
-1133 ISPQINVIKYNKV
+1133 ISQPIKIYNYSHLKV
-1146 SATSNTR
+1146 TESRKTWLNT
-1153 NWKNETT
+1153 TT
-1160 GNTVYTEGGA
+1160 GNLVKTDGGA
-1170 HIGDIISVPL
+1170 HIGDTISIPI
-1180 TVKYGFKALSINNKP
+1180 TYKNGFKAVNAENKP
-1195 EELNKYWYAITTSN
+1195 DSLNKYYYMINTTG
-1209 SNKKGVITN
+1209 NKESGNIVD
-1218 WTELNAEP
+1218 WTEINAEP
-1226 NVATNITFTYDES
+1226 NVSTNINFIYNVTGDGARFYLFVS
-1239 LANKYVYVHITDGQF
+1239 DGQF
-1254 TVYADYLYIKKLT
+1254 TYNQDDYYITKLA

>member
-1 MIGASKK
+1 MIGASEG

-29 KGEKSYTITDDDLVA
+29 KGAKSYTITDDDLVA
-44 SSVKITKKSVSGASF
+44 SSVRITKKSVSGASF

-91 IKVNNTDLNLSE
+91 IKVNNTDLSISE
-103 SVLLG
+103 NVLLG

-145 GDLYDLVKDS
+145 GDLYDLVIDS
-155 CSKCKVTFG
+155 CNKCKVTFG
-164 MTENEFR
+164 MTEYAFR
-171 ALSQNVAK
+171 ALSPNVAK

-198 VAQLIGG
+198 VSQLIGG

-253 KENDV
+253 KEKDV
-258 YLYREG
+258 YLYRAG

-282 NCTDA
+282 NCTDD

-313 GNPFIEVGDIISIP
+313 GNPLIEVGDIISIP

-357 RTETQREKQ
+357 RIETQREKQ
-366 NENKPSNDSKDN
+366 NENKPSNASKDD

-393 VRKTVTGTV
+393 VKKTVTGTV
-402 KGTFGDSSI
+402 KCTFGDI
-411 YSPTIVYG
+411 SPTKEYG
-419 LNDLGENN
+419 LNELGELNN
-427 AREYNYSNKTNYT
+427 REYNNSNKTNYT
-440 YSPDYITVGYIETED
+440 YSPDYITVGYIERED

-462 LLTLEPAVGTVSLFN
+462 YLTLEPAVGTVSLFN
-477 SGIIISGTDMKNIIQ
+477 SRINISGTDMKNIIQ
-492 SIGFDKKNVRLE
+492 SIGFNNTNKNVRLE
-504 LDLSSEYFDIYNF
+504 LDLSDECFDIYNF

-523 KSKGKDKPPAL
+523 RSTKAKPPAL
-534 TSGTTLPWEEDKYA
+534 TSGTTLPHTDDKSS
-548 TYQRQN
+548 TYQIQN

-567 IINSKGSCKVNLN
+567 VINSKGSCKVILN

-588 GYREPSDNW
+588 GYRLPSDNW

-609 VSRIKISAYDGTAA
+609 VSTIEVSAYGDNTK
-623 NYYYDENSRKVV
+623 NYYYDENSRKAI
-635 FEQCQYFYDSGYDC
+635 FELGEAFYDSDYNC
-649 VIRTENYEL
+649 TIETKENPYML

-673 TEFNNTKVID
+673 KDHNNNTTVID
-683 GEQERFLTFLSDITL
+683 GEQARYLTFLSDITL
-698 EGNTYIYTENPAY
+698 DGNSFVYTENPAY
-711 TAMKEKEKELLE
+711 TAMHEKEKELAE
-723 IEKTGINIP
+723 IVKTGVNIP

-746 IEGTSNKINENT
+746 IEGTSNKINDNS
-758 DKTDENADEIEKLK
+758 DKIDENADEIEKLK
-772 TKVKKNTVNIDKLK
+772 TRVKKNTASIDKLK

-814 KRVKKLEGSG
+814 KRVKNLEGSG
-824 GSSSGGMTDEQK
+824 GSSSGGMTDAQK

-843 KDISTLKTNV
+843 KEISNLKTTV
-853 SNNTRNIST
+853 SNNTKNIST
-862 NTTNITNLTTRV
+862 NTTNITRLTTRITNLENSGGSGGSSSGITEAERQQIQTNKTDIANLTTRV

-900 NKTDIANNTKN
+900 NKTN
-911 ISTNTTNITNLT
+911 IDNLT
-923 TRVSN
+923 
-928 LENSGGS
+928 L
-935 GSGITEAERQQI
+935 
-947 QTNKE
+947 
-952 DITNLK
+952 
-958 TRVTN
+958 
-963 LENSGGSGGS
+963 
-973 DITEAERQQI
+973 
-983 QTNKQNIENL
+983 
-993 TMTVNRHT
+993 TVNGHT

-1008 RRLTQL
+1008 RRLAVL
-1014 EQGGGG
+1014 EQGGSEGG
-1020 DTGDALKFIKLELI
+1020 GETGDI
-1034 FKDSDNTNSYV
+1034 FKFKSLNLNLASDNN
-1045 KNDYDF
+1045 F
-1051 TKYFINGSYYF
+1051 TFPSFNLNNYYF
-1062 SDDGFTYYRLKAT
+1062 NNTYYLSDYVSRYFKMTVELTKP
-1075 LNKTGT
+1075 NT
-1081 KQTFRNTYRTDGTQ
+1081 KQTFRQFYRTDGSQ
-1095 YYIIGQADTTDLES
+1095 YYIIGTADTESLES
-1109 RTVRFTSTGKEY
+1109 NGNIQFNSSNKYSY
-1121 LDCISKLNEQQI
+1121 LDCISKYEEQQI
-1133 ISPQINVIKYNKV
+1133 ISQPIKIYNYRHLAV
-1146 SATSNTR
+1146 TQSRNTWL
-1153 NWKNETT
+1153 NTTT
-1160 GNTVYTEGGA
+1160 GNLVKTDGGA
-1170 HIGDIISVPL
+1170 HIGDTISIPI
-1180 TVKYGFKALSINNKP
+1180 TYKYGFKAVNAENKP
-1195 EELNKYWYAITTSN
+1195 DKVNKYYYMINTTG
-1209 SNKKGVITN
+1209 NKESGNIVD
-1218 WTELNAEP
+1218 WTEINVEP
-1226 NVATNITFTYDES
+1226 NVSTNINFTYNVTGDGARFYLFVS
-1239 LANKYVYVHITDGQF
+1239 DGQF
-1254 TVYADYLYIKKLT
+1254 TFQAEDYYITKLT